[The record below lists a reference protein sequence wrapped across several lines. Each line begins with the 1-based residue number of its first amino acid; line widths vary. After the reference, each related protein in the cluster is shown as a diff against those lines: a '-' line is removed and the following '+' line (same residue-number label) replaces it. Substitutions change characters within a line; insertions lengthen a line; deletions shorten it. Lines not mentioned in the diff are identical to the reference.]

1 MTVPIIKAIAA
12 LIATATLGTGATGTA
27 TAAGLTDTRTDAAA
41 TTVTATADTS
51 SLPDHLINGTFDYPT
66 CPGGKASCD
75 VDPTT
80 GWGGFYKDFGG
91 DNKFAPIDNWD
102 RSKFGWDSDQEGMR
116 PDQQPTSHQKLQH
129 CVQLGHANN
138 NNGQKVNRYAEI
150 IAETP
155 TGAIY
160 QDIATVPGVMYRWT
174 LKHASASTSHADS
187 MAVMIGDP
195 GKETAQEATRTTV
208 NGYGDK
214 LGKVGTTITTKGPGV
229 AWETYTG
236 TYIAT
241 STVTRFTYRSL
252 QGDTKLLHTGNWIDD
267 VSFDKAY
274 KLTYDKNASDATG
287 QVPSDQY
294 GKENTTQPAK
304 TNGNGKVRL
313 ASDTTALSDHLVNG
327 DFSVNYHDQW
337 KNTDW
342 TSIDPNNGRMLV
354 QSTNWKW
361 YAINGWDKAKFAW
374 LSTQKAGSN
383 IEQKANAVELQ
394 YDAHAD
400 NMYAELCAYEAGTA
414 IYQDLKTV
422 PGTLYKVRL
431 KHASLSSAYLDKMQ
445 VMIGAPGHETPVE
458 MTRTTVNGHGDKLN
472 EKSTTIA
479 TKATNSNDRDHGD
492 QWETYEG
499 TYIIPANQTITRFT
513 FKSVDARSLNR
524 GNALDDI
531 VFDKAYRLS
540 YDKNASD
547 ASGSVPSNE
556 RGKENTVQPAKAKT
570 TGTLRLA
577 SDDDVAAY
585 AASNLP
591 EQIVNGG
598 FDYPSVP
605 SWTTLSESGSNKYNK
620 GKLFA
625 TINPGTGKYGSGCAM
640 STTGKAIPNWNRSSF
655 AWNSTQGDAHYPGM
669 SCEAGNVELNYDSV
683 HHNQFAELTADQ
695 QGTAIYQDVKVT
707 PGTMMKWSL
716 KHSSATSAYVDKMQ
730 VMIGE
735 PYKETAQ
742 EATRIASENGN
753 KVGEKMTTISTPTT
767 SDRADNKKW
776 DTYSGTYLVPDGVTT
791 VRFTFKS
798 VASAEW
804 YSGNDL
810 DDIEFSRS
818 YKLTYDANSSD
829 ASGQVPSDTTANTVK
844 QAKAKAKTTGT
855 VRAVAD
861 RTASGLTVHDLK
873 NGEIAPVQYGDF
885 KFSTVNGFSADQV
898 TDVNGFTV
906 KTNSNPFWEALH
918 TDGTNTAYFPTKN
931 GASLVL
937 HHVGQWRDSSG
948 AQRWLNARITV
959 NGQNLGFLYYETL
972 THHFNIGYGKKDK
985 KPSSRPYMDVTV
997 DFLLDDG
1004 STPHGLRGV
1013 TGFTDLDGGTSGY
1026 NEGVELVS
1034 GFDGAYVRSDAHL
1047 ARFGT
1052 NGWAGA
1058 TDENAKVADAHGMKH
1073 YVGATFTGSSFRAR
1087 WSVASGQAR
1096 GSAFQPVDSTIAY
1109 RLIYDKNAQD
1119 AAGSIPSDT
1128 AANTTRPAKSETD
1141 GKVSDLVQRTTTHAD
1156 GSVTVKTID
1165 TSTDTVSG
1173 CQVYYPAGQKIR
1185 LATLAKDDDCWDST
1199 MLTRTSAAG
1208 KKMKMLGWS
1217 ESQYH
1222 DDNAGA
1228 LSTITP
1234 TVTMPVGGKTVYAV
1248 WVSSGVTLTYNVN
1261 TPEGATPPVT
1271 PNGIT
1276 VPYNTVINDTSG
1288 WKAGSTT
1295 IIPGYRFLGW
1305 YTDPRDVIEPTDPRC
1320 EIYPNLDMCQPQTV
1334 PLYPFWGRALTA
1346 DITVYAHWER
1356 ADTQVM
1362 YDANGGKGAHAPTD
1376 GRQHS
1381 TIAMPSDV
1389 SQSFS
1394 RDGYSFAGWN
1404 TKPDGSG
1411 VSYKDGDGV
1420 PVEDKVVT
1428 LYAQWRA
1435 KIFVMPEAGGKGGP
1449 SPLTVIPAVI
1459 AGLALM
1465 VGLAGTRRR
1474 FKASRQTGRHGR

>member
-1 MTVPIIKAIAA
+1 MTIPIIKAIAA

-27 TAAGLTDTRTDAAA
+27 TATGLTDTRTDAAA

-66 CPGGKASCD
+66 CPGGKAACD

-313 ASDTTALSDHLVNG
+313 ASD
-327 DFSVNYHDQW
+327 
-337 KNTDW
+337 
-342 TSIDPNNGRMLV
+342 
-354 QSTNWKW
+354 
-361 YAINGWDKAKFAW
+361 
-374 LSTQKAGSN
+374 
-383 IEQKANAVELQ
+383 
-394 YDAHAD
+394 
-400 NMYAELCAYEAGTA
+400 
-414 IYQDLKTV
+414 
-422 PGTLYKVRL
+422 
-431 KHASLSSAYLDKMQ
+431 
-445 VMIGAPGHETPVE
+445 
-458 MTRTTVNGHGDKLN
+458 
-472 EKSTTIA
+472 
-479 TKATNSNDRDHGD
+479 
-492 QWETYEG
+492 
-499 TYIIPANQTITRFT
+499 
-513 FKSVDARSLNR
+513 
-524 GNALDDI
+524 
-531 VFDKAYRLS
+531 
-540 YDKNASD
+540 
-547 ASGSVPSNE
+547 
-556 RGKENTVQPAKAKT
+556 
-570 TGTLRLA
+570 
-577 SDDDVAAY
+577 
-585 AASNLP
+585 
-591 EQIVNGG
+591 
-598 FDYPSVP
+598 
-605 SWTTLSESGSNKYNK
+605 
-620 GKLFA
+620 
-625 TINPGTGKYGSGCAM
+625 
-640 STTGKAIPNWNRSSF
+640 
-655 AWNSTQGDAHYPGM
+655 
-669 SCEAGNVELNYDSV
+669 
-683 HHNQFAELTADQ
+683 
-695 QGTAIYQDVKVT
+695 
-707 PGTMMKWSL
+707 
-716 KHSSATSAYVDKMQ
+716 
-730 VMIGE
+730 
-735 PYKETAQ
+735 
-742 EATRIASENGN
+742 
-753 KVGEKMTTISTPTT
+753 
-767 SDRADNKKW
+767 
-776 DTYSGTYLVPDGVTT
+776 
-791 VRFTFKS
+791 
-798 VASAEW
+798 
-804 YSGNDL
+804 
-810 DDIEFSRS
+810 
-818 YKLTYDANSSD
+818 
-829 ASGQVPSDTTANTVK
+829 
-844 QAKAKAKTTGT
+844 
-855 VRAVAD
+855 

-885 KFSTVNGFSADQV
+885 KFSTTYGFTADQI

-906 KTNSNPFWEALH
+906 KTNWNPTVENQAYL
-918 TDGTNTAYFPTKN
+918 GTMYQPNKN
-931 GASLVL
+931 GANLIL

-948 AQRWLNARITV
+948 TQRWLNAKITV
-959 NGQNLGFLYYETL
+959 NGQNLGSLVYYKSKHQFLAW
-972 THHFNIGYGKKDK
+972 YGKGGRHT
-985 KPSSRPYMDVTV
+985 SSRPYMDVTV

-1004 STPHGLRGV
+1004 STPQGLRGV

-1052 NGWAGA
+1052 NGWAGT
-1058 TDENAKVADAHGMKH
+1058 TDENEKNADAHGMKH
-1073 YVGATFTGSSFRAR
+1073 YVGATFTGSSFRVR

-1096 GSAFQPVDSTIAY
+1096 GSGFQPVDSTIAY
-1109 RLIYDKNAQD
+1109 RLTYDKNAAD
-1119 AAGSIPSDT
+1119 ASGQVPS
-1128 AANTTRPAKSETD
+1128 NTTPDTTQTASSKST

-1165 TSTDTVSG
+1165 TSTDVVSG
-1173 CQVYYPAGQKIR
+1173 CQVYYPVGAKIR

-1199 MLTRTSAAG
+1199 MLTRPDVDG

-1217 ESQYH
+1217 ESRYQ

-1234 TVTMPVGGKTVYAV
+1234 TVTMPVGDKTVYAV

-1261 TPEGATPPVT
+1261 TPEGVTPPVT

-1288 WKAGSTT
+1288 WKIGSTT
-1295 IIPGYRFLGW
+1295 VLPGYRFRGW

-1320 EIYPNLDMCQPQTV
+1320 EIYPNMTMCQPQTV

-1346 DITVYAHWER
+1346 DVTVYAHWER

-1362 YDANGGKGAHAPTD
+1362 YDANGGKGSHAPTD

-1381 TIAMPSDV
+1381 TITTPSDV
-1389 SQSFS
+1389 SRSFS

-1411 VSYKDGDGV
+1411 VSYRDGDGV

-1435 KIFVMPEAGGKGGP
+1435 KIFVMPATGGDGGP

-1459 AGLALM
+1459 AGIALM

>member
-66 CPGGKASCD
+66 CPGGKAACD

-150 IAETP
+150 VAETP

-214 LGKVGTTITTKGPGV
+214 LGKVGTTITTRGPGV

-274 KLTYDKNASDATG
+274 
-287 QVPSDQY
+287 
-294 GKENTTQPAK
+294 
-304 TNGNGKVRL
+304 
-313 ASDTTALSDHLVNG
+313 
-327 DFSVNYHDQW
+327 
-337 KNTDW
+337 
-342 TSIDPNNGRMLV
+342 
-354 QSTNWKW
+354 
-361 YAINGWDKAKFAW
+361 
-374 LSTQKAGSN
+374 
-383 IEQKANAVELQ
+383 
-394 YDAHAD
+394 
-400 NMYAELCAYEAGTA
+400 
-414 IYQDLKTV
+414 
-422 PGTLYKVRL
+422 
-431 KHASLSSAYLDKMQ
+431 
-445 VMIGAPGHETPVE
+445 
-458 MTRTTVNGHGDKLN
+458 
-472 EKSTTIA
+472 
-479 TKATNSNDRDHGD
+479 
-492 QWETYEG
+492 
-499 TYIIPANQTITRFT
+499 
-513 FKSVDARSLNR
+513 
-524 GNALDDI
+524 
-531 VFDKAYRLS
+531 RLS

-570 TGTLRLA
+570 TGSVRLA
-577 SDDDVAAY
+577 
-585 AASNLP
+585 
-591 EQIVNGG
+591 
-598 FDYPSVP
+598 
-605 SWTTLSESGSNKYNK
+605 
-620 GKLFA
+620 
-625 TINPGTGKYGSGCAM
+625 
-640 STTGKAIPNWNRSSF
+640 
-655 AWNSTQGDAHYPGM
+655 
-669 SCEAGNVELNYDSV
+669 
-683 HHNQFAELTADQ
+683 AD
-695 QGTAIYQDVKVT
+695 K
-707 PGTMMKWSL
+707 
-716 KHSSATSAYVDKMQ
+716 
-730 VMIGE
+730 
-735 PYKETAQ
+735 
-742 EATRIASENGN
+742 
-753 KVGEKMTTISTPTT
+753 
-767 SDRADNKKW
+767 
-776 DTYSGTYLVPDGVTT
+776 
-791 VRFTFKS
+791 
-798 VASAEW
+798 
-804 YSGNDL
+804 
-810 DDIEFSRS
+810 
-818 YKLTYDANSSD
+818 
-829 ASGQVPSDTTANTVK
+829 
-844 QAKAKAKTTGT
+844 
-855 VRAVAD
+855 
-861 RTASGLTVHDLK
+861 TASGLPVHDLK
-873 NGEIAPVQYGDF
+873 KGDIAPAQYGDF
-885 KFSTVNGFSADQV
+885 KFSTVNAFSADQV
-898 TDVNGFTV
+898 TNVNGFTV

-918 TDGTNTAYFPTKN
+918 TDGTGTAYFPTKN

-948 AQRWLNARITV
+948 TQRWLNAKITV
-959 NGQNLGFLYYETL
+959 NGQNLGSLVYYESQHKFL
-972 THHFNIGYGKKDK
+972 ASYGKWDRHT
-985 KPSSRPYMDVTV
+985 SSRPYMDVTV

-1004 STPHGLRGV
+1004 STPQGLRGV

-1047 ARFGT
+1047 TRFGT

-1058 TDENAKVADAHGMKH
+1058 TDENENNADAHGMKH
-1073 YVGATFTGSSFRAR
+1073 YVGATFTGSSFRAC

-1096 GSAFQPVDSTIAY
+1096 GSGFQPVDSTIAY
-1109 RLIYDKNAQD
+1109 RLTYNKNAQD
-1119 AAGSIPSDT
+1119 ATGSIPSDT
-1128 AANTTRPAKSETD
+1128 AANTTQPAKSETD
-1141 GKVSDLVQRTTTHAD
+1141 GKVSDLVQRTTTHED
-1156 GSVTVKTID
+1156 GSVTVKTVD
-1165 TSTDTVSG
+1165 TSTDVVSG
-1173 CQVYYPAGQKIR
+1173 CQVYYPVGAKIR

-1199 MLTRTSAAG
+1199 MLTRPDVDG

-1217 ESQYH
+1217 ESRYQ

-1261 TPEGATPPVT
+1261 TPEGVTPPVT

-1288 WKAGSTT
+1288 WKIGSTT
-1295 IIPGYRFLGW
+1295 VLPGYRFRGW

-1320 EIYPNLDMCQPQTV
+1320 EIYPNMTMCQPQTV

-1346 DITVYAHWER
+1346 DVTVYAHWER

-1362 YDANGGKGAHAPTD
+1362 YDANGGKGSHAPTD

-1381 TIAMPSDV
+1381 TITTPSDV

-1435 KIFVMPEAGGKGGP
+1435 KIFAMPETGSKGGP

>member
-129 CVQLGHANN
+129 CVQLGHAIN

-214 LGKVGTTITTKGPGV
+214 LGKVGTTITTKGPGA

-267 VSFDKAY
+267 VSFDKA
-274 KLTYDKNASDATG
+274 
-287 QVPSDQY
+287 
-294 GKENTTQPAK
+294 
-304 TNGNGKVRL
+304 
-313 ASDTTALSDHLVNG
+313 
-327 DFSVNYHDQW
+327 
-337 KNTDW
+337 
-342 TSIDPNNGRMLV
+342 
-354 QSTNWKW
+354 
-361 YAINGWDKAKFAW
+361 
-374 LSTQKAGSN
+374 
-383 IEQKANAVELQ
+383 
-394 YDAHAD
+394 
-400 NMYAELCAYEAGTA
+400 
-414 IYQDLKTV
+414 
-422 PGTLYKVRL
+422 
-431 KHASLSSAYLDKMQ
+431 
-445 VMIGAPGHETPVE
+445 
-458 MTRTTVNGHGDKLN
+458 
-472 EKSTTIA
+472 
-479 TKATNSNDRDHGD
+479 
-492 QWETYEG
+492 
-499 TYIIPANQTITRFT
+499 
-513 FKSVDARSLNR
+513 
-524 GNALDDI
+524 
-531 VFDKAYRLS
+531 
-540 YDKNASD
+540 
-547 ASGSVPSNE
+547 
-556 RGKENTVQPAKAKT
+556 
-570 TGTLRLA
+570 
-577 SDDDVAAY
+577 
-585 AASNLP
+585 
-591 EQIVNGG
+591 
-598 FDYPSVP
+598 
-605 SWTTLSESGSNKYNK
+605 
-620 GKLFA
+620 
-625 TINPGTGKYGSGCAM
+625 
-640 STTGKAIPNWNRSSF
+640 
-655 AWNSTQGDAHYPGM
+655 
-669 SCEAGNVELNYDSV
+669 
-683 HHNQFAELTADQ
+683 
-695 QGTAIYQDVKVT
+695 
-707 PGTMMKWSL
+707 
-716 KHSSATSAYVDKMQ
+716 
-730 VMIGE
+730 
-735 PYKETAQ
+735 
-742 EATRIASENGN
+742 
-753 KVGEKMTTISTPTT
+753 
-767 SDRADNKKW
+767 
-776 DTYSGTYLVPDGVTT
+776 
-791 VRFTFKS
+791 
-798 VASAEW
+798 
-804 YSGNDL
+804 
-810 DDIEFSRS
+810 

-898 TDVNGFTV
+898 TDVKGFTV
-906 KTNSNPFWEALH
+906 KTNSN
-918 TDGTNTAYFPTKN
+918 TTYFPTKK

-937 HHVGQWRDSSG
+937 HHVGQWRESSG

-959 NGQNLGFLYYETL
+959 NGQKLGFLCYETL
-972 THHFNIGYGKKDK
+972 THHFDIGYGKKDK

-1004 STPHGLRGV
+1004 HTPQGLRGV

-1052 NGWAGA
+1052 NGWAGT
-1058 TDENAKVADAHGMKH
+1058 TDENAKVADEHGMKH

-1096 GSAFQPVDSTIAY
+1096 ASAFQPVDSTIAY
-1109 RLIYDKNAQD
+1109 RLTYDKNAQD
-1119 AAGSIPSDT
+1119 AAGSIPSDK
-1128 AANTTRPAKSETD
+1128 AANTTRPANSETD

-1199 MLTRTSAAG
+1199 MLTRPDVDG

-1217 ESQYH
+1217 EYRYR

-1248 WVSSGVTLTYNVN
+1248 WVSSDVTLTYNVN
-1261 TPEGATPPVT
+1261 TPEGVTPPVT

-1295 IIPGYRFLGW
+1295 VLPGYRFLGW

-1320 EIYPNLDMCQPQTV
+1320 EIYPNLDMCQPHTV
-1334 PLYPFWGRALTA
+1334 PLYSSWGRALTA

-1362 YDANGGKGAHAPTD
+1362 YDANGGKGSHAPTD

-1381 TIAMPSDV
+1381 TITTPSDV

>member
-1 MTVPIIKAIAA
+1 MTIPIIKAIAA

-294 GKENTTQPAK
+294 GKENTVQPAEARATGTVKTVADDDSSKSLTVNPGFDVPDYSKLNDGGLHWMYVSPAEGKAWSYYDYINPTQPKHQVAGLSQATFGWQELTGGDHK
-304 TNGNGKVRL
+304 TTSFELHREKDGNVCADVHGSRTIGQTI
-313 ASDTTALSDHLVNG
+313 DTQAGVAYTV
-327 DFSVNYHDQW
+327 
-337 KNTDW
+337 
-342 TSIDPNNGRMLV
+342 SIRHSGR
-354 QSTNWKW
+354 SKGN
-361 YAINGWDKAKFAW
+361 
-374 LSTQKAGSN
+374 AGS
-383 IEQKANAVELQ
+383 V
-394 YDAHAD
+394 
-400 NMYAELCAYEAGTA
+400 
-414 IYQDLKTV
+414 
-422 PGTLYKVRL
+422 
-431 KHASLSSAYLDKMQ
+431 Q
-445 VMIGAPGHETPVE
+445 VLVGP
-458 MTRTTVNGHGDKLN
+458 
-472 EKSTTIA
+472 
-479 TKATNSNDRDHGD
+479 DRDHLRPLEMSRMNVSRTGVKYGD
-492 QWETYEG
+492 RIGKVGTVITTHSDSVDSTEGDHPAWDHADDWEMYSG
-499 TYIIPANQTITRFT
+499 TYVATGGKTVFAYRG
-513 FKSVDARSLNR
+513 VDKN
-524 GNALDDI
+524 GNAVSVNDSGADSVIDDLS
-531 VFDKAYRLS
+531 FKLAYRLS
-540 YDKNASD
+540 
-547 ASGSVPSNE
+547 
-556 RGKENTVQPAKAKT
+556 
-570 TGTLRLA
+570 
-577 SDDDVAAY
+577 
-585 AASNLP
+585 
-591 EQIVNGG
+591 
-598 FDYPSVP
+598 
-605 SWTTLSESGSNKYNK
+605 
-620 GKLFA
+620 
-625 TINPGTGKYGSGCAM
+625 
-640 STTGKAIPNWNRSSF
+640 
-655 AWNSTQGDAHYPGM
+655 
-669 SCEAGNVELNYDSV
+669 
-683 HHNQFAELTADQ
+683 
-695 QGTAIYQDVKVT
+695 
-707 PGTMMKWSL
+707 
-716 KHSSATSAYVDKMQ
+716 
-730 VMIGE
+730 
-735 PYKETAQ
+735 
-742 EATRIASENGN
+742 
-753 KVGEKMTTISTPTT
+753 
-767 SDRADNKKW
+767 
-776 DTYSGTYLVPDGVTT
+776 
-791 VRFTFKS
+791 
-798 VASAEW
+798 
-804 YSGNDL
+804 
-810 DDIEFSRS
+810 
-818 YKLTYDANSSD
+818 
-829 ASGQVPSDTTANTVK
+829 
-844 QAKAKAKTTGT
+844 
-855 VRAVAD
+855 
-861 RTASGLTVHDLK
+861 
-873 NGEIAPVQYGDF
+873 
-885 KFSTVNGFSADQV
+885 
-898 TDVNGFTV
+898 
-906 KTNSNPFWEALH
+906 
-918 TDGTNTAYFPTKN
+918 
-931 GASLVL
+931 
-937 HHVGQWRDSSG
+937 
-948 AQRWLNARITV
+948 
-959 NGQNLGFLYYETL
+959 
-972 THHFNIGYGKKDK
+972 
-985 KPSSRPYMDVTV
+985 
-997 DFLLDDG
+997 
-1004 STPHGLRGV
+1004 
-1013 TGFTDLDGGTSGY
+1013 
-1026 NEGVELVS
+1026 
-1034 GFDGAYVRSDAHL
+1034 
-1047 ARFGT
+1047 
-1052 NGWAGA
+1052 
-1058 TDENAKVADAHGMKH
+1058 
-1073 YVGATFTGSSFRAR
+1073 
-1087 WSVASGQAR
+1087 
-1096 GSAFQPVDSTIAY
+1096 
-1109 RLIYDKNAQD
+1109 YDKNAQD

-1141 GKVSDLVQRTTTHAD
+1141 GKVSDLVQRTTAHED

-1165 TSTDTVSG
+1165 TSTDVVSG
-1173 CQVYYPAGQKIR
+1173 CQVYYPAGQKIT

-1199 MLTRTSAAG
+1199 MLTRPDVDG

-1217 ESQYH
+1217 EYRYQ

-1248 WVSSGVTLTYNVN
+1248 WVSSGVTLTYDVN

-1288 WKAGSTT
+1288 WKTGSTT

-1320 EIYPNLDMCQPQTV
+1320 EIYPTLTICQPQTV
-1334 PLYPFWGRALTA
+1334 PLYPSWDKALTA

-1356 ADTQVM
+1356 ADTQIM
-1362 YDANGGKGAHAPTD
+1362 YDANGGKGSHAPTD
-1376 GRQHS
+1376 GHQHS
-1381 TIAMPSDV
+1381 TITTPSDV
-1389 SQSFS
+1389 SRSFS

-1420 PVEDKVVT
+1420 PVEDKAVT

-1435 KIFVMPEAGGKGGP
+1435 KIFVMPAAGGKGGP

>member
-1 MTVPIIKAIAA
+1 MTIPIIKAIAA

-214 LGKVGTTITTKGPGV
+214 LGKVGTTITTKGPGA

-274 KLTYDKNASDATG
+274 KLTYD
-287 QVPSDQY
+287 
-294 GKENTTQPAK
+294 
-304 TNGNGKVRL
+304 
-313 ASDTTALSDHLVNG
+313 
-327 DFSVNYHDQW
+327 
-337 KNTDW
+337 
-342 TSIDPNNGRMLV
+342 
-354 QSTNWKW
+354 
-361 YAINGWDKAKFAW
+361 
-374 LSTQKAGSN
+374 
-383 IEQKANAVELQ
+383 
-394 YDAHAD
+394 
-400 NMYAELCAYEAGTA
+400 
-414 IYQDLKTV
+414 
-422 PGTLYKVRL
+422 
-431 KHASLSSAYLDKMQ
+431 
-445 VMIGAPGHETPVE
+445 
-458 MTRTTVNGHGDKLN
+458 
-472 EKSTTIA
+472 
-479 TKATNSNDRDHGD
+479 
-492 QWETYEG
+492 
-499 TYIIPANQTITRFT
+499 
-513 FKSVDARSLNR
+513 
-524 GNALDDI
+524 
-531 VFDKAYRLS
+531 
-540 YDKNASD
+540 
-547 ASGSVPSNE
+547 
-556 RGKENTVQPAKAKT
+556 
-570 TGTLRLA
+570 
-577 SDDDVAAY
+577 
-585 AASNLP
+585 
-591 EQIVNGG
+591 
-598 FDYPSVP
+598 
-605 SWTTLSESGSNKYNK
+605 
-620 GKLFA
+620 
-625 TINPGTGKYGSGCAM
+625 
-640 STTGKAIPNWNRSSF
+640 
-655 AWNSTQGDAHYPGM
+655 
-669 SCEAGNVELNYDSV
+669 
-683 HHNQFAELTADQ
+683 
-695 QGTAIYQDVKVT
+695 
-707 PGTMMKWSL
+707 
-716 KHSSATSAYVDKMQ
+716 
-730 VMIGE
+730 
-735 PYKETAQ
+735 
-742 EATRIASENGN
+742 
-753 KVGEKMTTISTPTT
+753 
-767 SDRADNKKW
+767 
-776 DTYSGTYLVPDGVTT
+776 
-791 VRFTFKS
+791 
-798 VASAEW
+798 
-804 YSGNDL
+804 
-810 DDIEFSRS
+810 
-818 YKLTYDANSSD
+818 ANSSD

-844 QAKAKAKTTGT
+844 QAKAKTTGT

-898 TDVNGFTV
+898 TDVKGFTV
-906 KTNSNPFWEALH
+906 KTNSN
-918 TDGTNTAYFPTKN
+918 TTYFPTKK

-959 NGQNLGFLYYETL
+959 NGQKLGFLYYETL

-1004 STPHGLRGV
+1004 HTPQGLRGV

-1052 NGWAGA
+1052 NGWAGT
-1058 TDENAKVADAHGMKH
+1058 TDENAKVADEHGMKH

-1096 GSAFQPVDSTIAY
+1096 ASAFQPVDSTIAY
-1109 RLIYDKNAQD
+1109 RLTYDKNAQD
-1119 AAGSIPSDT
+1119 AAGSIPSDK

-1199 MLTRTSAAG
+1199 MLTRPDVDG

-1217 ESQYH
+1217 ESRYQ

-1248 WVSSGVTLTYNVN
+1248 WVSSDVTLTYNVN
-1261 TPEGATPPVT
+1261 TPEGVTPPVT

-1381 TIAMPSDV
+1381 TITTPSDV

>member
-1 MTVPIIKAIAA
+1 MTIPIIKAIAA

-214 LGKVGTTITTKGPGV
+214 LGKVGTTITTKGPGA

-274 KLTYDKNASDATG
+274 KLTYD
-287 QVPSDQY
+287 
-294 GKENTTQPAK
+294 
-304 TNGNGKVRL
+304 
-313 ASDTTALSDHLVNG
+313 
-327 DFSVNYHDQW
+327 
-337 KNTDW
+337 
-342 TSIDPNNGRMLV
+342 
-354 QSTNWKW
+354 
-361 YAINGWDKAKFAW
+361 
-374 LSTQKAGSN
+374 
-383 IEQKANAVELQ
+383 
-394 YDAHAD
+394 
-400 NMYAELCAYEAGTA
+400 
-414 IYQDLKTV
+414 
-422 PGTLYKVRL
+422 
-431 KHASLSSAYLDKMQ
+431 
-445 VMIGAPGHETPVE
+445 
-458 MTRTTVNGHGDKLN
+458 
-472 EKSTTIA
+472 
-479 TKATNSNDRDHGD
+479 
-492 QWETYEG
+492 
-499 TYIIPANQTITRFT
+499 
-513 FKSVDARSLNR
+513 
-524 GNALDDI
+524 
-531 VFDKAYRLS
+531 
-540 YDKNASD
+540 
-547 ASGSVPSNE
+547 
-556 RGKENTVQPAKAKT
+556 
-570 TGTLRLA
+570 
-577 SDDDVAAY
+577 
-585 AASNLP
+585 
-591 EQIVNGG
+591 
-598 FDYPSVP
+598 
-605 SWTTLSESGSNKYNK
+605 
-620 GKLFA
+620 
-625 TINPGTGKYGSGCAM
+625 
-640 STTGKAIPNWNRSSF
+640 
-655 AWNSTQGDAHYPGM
+655 
-669 SCEAGNVELNYDSV
+669 
-683 HHNQFAELTADQ
+683 
-695 QGTAIYQDVKVT
+695 
-707 PGTMMKWSL
+707 
-716 KHSSATSAYVDKMQ
+716 
-730 VMIGE
+730 
-735 PYKETAQ
+735 
-742 EATRIASENGN
+742 
-753 KVGEKMTTISTPTT
+753 
-767 SDRADNKKW
+767 
-776 DTYSGTYLVPDGVTT
+776 
-791 VRFTFKS
+791 
-798 VASAEW
+798 
-804 YSGNDL
+804 
-810 DDIEFSRS
+810 
-818 YKLTYDANSSD
+818 ANSSD
-829 ASGQVPSDTTANTVK
+829 ASGQVSSDTTANTVK
-844 QAKAKAKTTGT
+844 QAKAKTTGT

-898 TDVNGFTV
+898 TDVKGFTV
-906 KTNSNPFWEALH
+906 KTNSN
-918 TDGTNTAYFPTKN
+918 TTYFPTKK

-959 NGQNLGFLYYETL
+959 NGQKLGFLYYETL

-1004 STPHGLRGV
+1004 HTPQGLRGV

-1052 NGWAGA
+1052 NGWAGT
-1058 TDENAKVADAHGMKH
+1058 TDENAKVADEHGMKH

-1096 GSAFQPVDSTIAY
+1096 ASAFQPVDSTIAY
-1109 RLIYDKNAQD
+1109 RLTYDKNAQD
-1119 AAGSIPSDT
+1119 AAGSIPSDK

-1156 GSVTVKTID
+1156 DSVTVKTID

-1199 MLTRTSAAG
+1199 MLTRPDVDG

-1217 ESQYH
+1217 ESRYQ

-1248 WVSSGVTLTYNVN
+1248 WVSSDVTLTYNVN
-1261 TPEGATPPVT
+1261 TPEGVTPPVT

-1381 TIAMPSDV
+1381 TITTPSDV

>member
-1 MTVPIIKAIAA
+1 MTIPIIKAIAA

-214 LGKVGTTITTKGPGV
+214 LGKVGTTITTKGPGA

-313 ASDTTALSDHLVNG
+313 ASDTTALLDHLVNG

-374 LSTQKAGSN
+374 SSTQKAGSN

-547 ASGSVPSNE
+547 ASGSVPSNQRGKE
-556 RGKENTVQPAKAKT
+556 NTVQPAEARGTGTVKTVADGDSSKSLTVNPGFDVPDYSKLDDGGLHWMYVSPAEGKAWSYYDYINPAQPRHQVAGLSQATFGWQELTGGDYKTTSFELHREKDGNVCADVHGSRTIGQTIDTQAGVAYTVSIRHSGRSKGNAGSVQVLVGPDKDHLRPLEMSRMNVSRTGAKYGDRIGKVGTVITTHSDSVDSTEGDHPAWDHADDWETYSGTYVATGSKTVFAYRGVDKNGNAVSGNDSVVDSVIDDLSFKLAYRLSYDKNAGDATGGVPSSQYGKENTVQPAKAKT
-570 TGTLRLA
+570 TGSVRLA
-577 SDDDVAAY
+577 
-585 AASNLP
+585 
-591 EQIVNGG
+591 
-598 FDYPSVP
+598 
-605 SWTTLSESGSNKYNK
+605 
-620 GKLFA
+620 
-625 TINPGTGKYGSGCAM
+625 
-640 STTGKAIPNWNRSSF
+640 
-655 AWNSTQGDAHYPGM
+655 
-669 SCEAGNVELNYDSV
+669 
-683 HHNQFAELTADQ
+683 AD
-695 QGTAIYQDVKVT
+695 K
-707 PGTMMKWSL
+707 
-716 KHSSATSAYVDKMQ
+716 
-730 VMIGE
+730 
-735 PYKETAQ
+735 
-742 EATRIASENGN
+742 
-753 KVGEKMTTISTPTT
+753 
-767 SDRADNKKW
+767 
-776 DTYSGTYLVPDGVTT
+776 
-791 VRFTFKS
+791 
-798 VASAEW
+798 
-804 YSGNDL
+804 
-810 DDIEFSRS
+810 
-818 YKLTYDANSSD
+818 
-829 ASGQVPSDTTANTVK
+829 
-844 QAKAKAKTTGT
+844 
-855 VRAVAD
+855 
-861 RTASGLTVHDLK
+861 TASGLTVHDLK

-898 TDVNGFTV
+898 TDVKGFTV
-906 KTNSNPFWEALH
+906 KTNSN
-918 TDGTNTAYFPTKN
+918 TTYFPTKK

-972 THHFNIGYGKKDK
+972 THHFNIGYGKWDK

-1004 STPHGLRGV
+1004 STPQGLRGV

-1058 TDENAKVADAHGMKH
+1058 TDENAKVADEHGMKH

-1109 RLIYDKNAQD
+1109 RLTYDKNAQD

-1165 TSTDTVSG
+1165 TSTDVVSG
-1173 CQVYYPAGQKIR
+1173 CQVYYPAGQKIT

-1199 MLTRTSAAG
+1199 MLTRPDVDG

-1217 ESQYH
+1217 ESRYQ

-1248 WVSSGVTLTYNVN
+1248 WVSSDVTLTYNVN
-1261 TPEGATPPVT
+1261 TPEGVTPPVT

-1435 KIFVMPEAGGKGGP
+1435 KIFVMPEAGGEGGP

-1465 VGLAGTRRR
+1465 VGLVGTRRR

>member
-1 MTVPIIKAIAA
+1 MTIPIIKAIAA

-214 LGKVGTTITTKGPGV
+214 LGKVGTTITTRGPGV

-342 TSIDPNNGRMLV
+342 TSIDPNNGRTLIP
-354 QSTNWKW
+354 WKW

-445 VMIGAPGHETPVE
+445 VMIGAPGHEMPVE

-479 TKATNSNDRDHGD
+479 TKATNSNNRDHSG

-499 TYIIPANQTITRFT
+499 TYIIPANQTVTRFT
-513 FKSVDARSLNR
+513 FKSVDARSLNN

-605 SWTTLSESGSNKYNK
+605 SWTILSESGSNKYNK

-625 TINPGTGKYGSGCAM
+625 TINPGTDKYGSGCAM
-640 STTGKAIPNWNRSSF
+640 STTGRAIPNWNRSNF
-655 AWNSTQGDAHYPGM
+655 AWNSTQGDTHHSGGM

-742 EATRIASENGN
+742 EATRITSENGN

-776 DTYSGTYLVPDGVTT
+776 DTYSGTYLVPDKVTT

-798 VASAEW
+798 IASAEW

-810 DDIEFSRS
+810 DDIKFSRS
-818 YKLTYDANSSD
+818 YQLS
-829 ASGQVPSDTTANTVK
+829 
-844 QAKAKAKTTGT
+844 
-855 VRAVAD
+855 
-861 RTASGLTVHDLK
+861 
-873 NGEIAPVQYGDF
+873 
-885 KFSTVNGFSADQV
+885 
-898 TDVNGFTV
+898 
-906 KTNSNPFWEALH
+906 
-918 TDGTNTAYFPTKN
+918 
-931 GASLVL
+931 
-937 HHVGQWRDSSG
+937 
-948 AQRWLNARITV
+948 
-959 NGQNLGFLYYETL
+959 
-972 THHFNIGYGKKDK
+972 
-985 KPSSRPYMDVTV
+985 
-997 DFLLDDG
+997 
-1004 STPHGLRGV
+1004 
-1013 TGFTDLDGGTSGY
+1013 
-1026 NEGVELVS
+1026 
-1034 GFDGAYVRSDAHL
+1034 
-1047 ARFGT
+1047 
-1052 NGWAGA
+1052 
-1058 TDENAKVADAHGMKH
+1058 
-1073 YVGATFTGSSFRAR
+1073 
-1087 WSVASGQAR
+1087 
-1096 GSAFQPVDSTIAY
+1096 
-1109 RLIYDKNAQD
+1109 YDKNAQD

-1141 GKVSDLVQRTTTHAD
+1141 GKVSDLVQRTTTHED

-1173 CQVYYPAGQKIR
+1173 CQIYYPAGQKIR

-1199 MLTRTSAAG
+1199 MLTRPDVDG

-1217 ESQYH
+1217 EYRYQ

-1248 WVSSGVTLTYNVN
+1248 WVSSSVTLTYNVN
-1261 TPEGATPPVT
+1261 TPEGVTPPVT

-1288 WKAGSTT
+1288 WKIGSTT
-1295 IIPGYRFLGW
+1295 IIPGYRFRGW

-1320 EIYPNLDMCQPQTV
+1320 EIYPNMTMCKPQTV

-1381 TIAMPSDV
+1381 TITTPSDV

>member
-1 MTVPIIKAIAA
+1 MTIPIIKAIAA

-27 TAAGLTDTRTDAAA
+27 TAGGLTDTRTDAAA

-66 CPGGKASCD
+66 CPGGKAACD

-214 LGKVGTTITTKGPGV
+214 LGKVGTTITTKGPGG

-274 KLTYDKNASDATG
+274 
-287 QVPSDQY
+287 
-294 GKENTTQPAK
+294 
-304 TNGNGKVRL
+304 
-313 ASDTTALSDHLVNG
+313 
-327 DFSVNYHDQW
+327 
-337 KNTDW
+337 
-342 TSIDPNNGRMLV
+342 
-354 QSTNWKW
+354 
-361 YAINGWDKAKFAW
+361 
-374 LSTQKAGSN
+374 
-383 IEQKANAVELQ
+383 
-394 YDAHAD
+394 
-400 NMYAELCAYEAGTA
+400 
-414 IYQDLKTV
+414 
-422 PGTLYKVRL
+422 
-431 KHASLSSAYLDKMQ
+431 
-445 VMIGAPGHETPVE
+445 
-458 MTRTTVNGHGDKLN
+458 
-472 EKSTTIA
+472 
-479 TKATNSNDRDHGD
+479 
-492 QWETYEG
+492 
-499 TYIIPANQTITRFT
+499 
-513 FKSVDARSLNR
+513 
-524 GNALDDI
+524 
-531 VFDKAYRLS
+531 RLS

-570 TGTLRLA
+570 TGSVRLA
-577 SDDDVAAY
+577 
-585 AASNLP
+585 
-591 EQIVNGG
+591 
-598 FDYPSVP
+598 
-605 SWTTLSESGSNKYNK
+605 
-620 GKLFA
+620 
-625 TINPGTGKYGSGCAM
+625 
-640 STTGKAIPNWNRSSF
+640 
-655 AWNSTQGDAHYPGM
+655 
-669 SCEAGNVELNYDSV
+669 
-683 HHNQFAELTADQ
+683 AD
-695 QGTAIYQDVKVT
+695 K
-707 PGTMMKWSL
+707 
-716 KHSSATSAYVDKMQ
+716 
-730 VMIGE
+730 
-735 PYKETAQ
+735 
-742 EATRIASENGN
+742 
-753 KVGEKMTTISTPTT
+753 
-767 SDRADNKKW
+767 
-776 DTYSGTYLVPDGVTT
+776 
-791 VRFTFKS
+791 
-798 VASAEW
+798 
-804 YSGNDL
+804 
-810 DDIEFSRS
+810 
-818 YKLTYDANSSD
+818 
-829 ASGQVPSDTTANTVK
+829 
-844 QAKAKAKTTGT
+844 
-855 VRAVAD
+855 
-861 RTASGLTVHDLK
+861 TASGLPVHDLK
-873 NGEIAPVQYGDF
+873 KGDIAPAQYGDF
-885 KFSTVNGFSADQV
+885 KFSTVNAFSADQV
-898 TDVNGFTV
+898 TNVNGFTV
-906 KTNSNPFWEALH
+906 KTNSNPFREALH
-918 TDGTNTAYFPTKN
+918 TDGTGTAYFPTKN

-948 AQRWLNARITV
+948 TQRWLNARITV
-959 NGQNLGFLYYETL
+959 NGQNLGFLYYEAP
-972 THHFNIGYGKKDK
+972 THHFNIGYGKWDK

-1004 STPHGLRGV
+1004 STPQGLRGV

-1047 ARFGT
+1047 TRFGT
-1052 NGWAGA
+1052 NGWAGT
-1058 TDENAKVADAHGMKH
+1058 TDENAKVADEHGMKH
-1073 YVGATFTGSSFRAR
+1073 YVGATFTGSSFHVR

-1096 GSAFQPVDSTIAY
+1096 ATSFQPVDSTSAY
-1109 RLIYDKNAQD
+1109 RLTYNKNAQD
-1119 AAGSIPSDT
+1119 ATGSIPSDT
-1128 AANTTRPAKSETD
+1128 AANTTQPAKSETD

-1165 TSTDTVSG
+1165 TSTDVVSG
-1173 CQVYYPAGQKIR
+1173 CQVYYPVGAKIR

-1199 MLTRTSAAG
+1199 MLTRPDVDG
-1208 KKMKMLGWS
+1208 RKMKMLGWS
-1217 ESQYH
+1217 ESRYR

-1261 TPEGATPPVT
+1261 TPEGVTPPVT

-1288 WKAGSTT
+1288 WKIGSTT
-1295 IIPGYRFLGW
+1295 VLPGYRFRGW

-1320 EIYPNLDMCQPQTV
+1320 EIYPNMTMCQPQTV

-1346 DITVYAHWER
+1346 DVTVYAHWER

-1362 YDANGGKGAHAPTD
+1362 YDANGGKGSHAPTD

-1381 TIAMPSDV
+1381 TIATPSDV

-1420 PVEDKVVT
+1420 PVEDKAVT

-1435 KIFVMPEAGGKGGP
+1435 KIFVMPAAGGKGGP

-1474 FKASRQTGRHGR
+1474 FKASRQTGRHGH

>member
-1 MTVPIIKAIAA
+1 MTIPIIKAIAA

-214 LGKVGTTITTKGPGV
+214 LGKVGTTITTKGPGA

-274 KLTYDKNASDATG
+274 KLTYD
-287 QVPSDQY
+287 
-294 GKENTTQPAK
+294 
-304 TNGNGKVRL
+304 
-313 ASDTTALSDHLVNG
+313 
-327 DFSVNYHDQW
+327 
-337 KNTDW
+337 
-342 TSIDPNNGRMLV
+342 
-354 QSTNWKW
+354 
-361 YAINGWDKAKFAW
+361 
-374 LSTQKAGSN
+374 
-383 IEQKANAVELQ
+383 
-394 YDAHAD
+394 
-400 NMYAELCAYEAGTA
+400 
-414 IYQDLKTV
+414 
-422 PGTLYKVRL
+422 
-431 KHASLSSAYLDKMQ
+431 
-445 VMIGAPGHETPVE
+445 
-458 MTRTTVNGHGDKLN
+458 
-472 EKSTTIA
+472 
-479 TKATNSNDRDHGD
+479 
-492 QWETYEG
+492 
-499 TYIIPANQTITRFT
+499 
-513 FKSVDARSLNR
+513 
-524 GNALDDI
+524 
-531 VFDKAYRLS
+531 
-540 YDKNASD
+540 
-547 ASGSVPSNE
+547 
-556 RGKENTVQPAKAKT
+556 
-570 TGTLRLA
+570 
-577 SDDDVAAY
+577 
-585 AASNLP
+585 
-591 EQIVNGG
+591 
-598 FDYPSVP
+598 
-605 SWTTLSESGSNKYNK
+605 
-620 GKLFA
+620 
-625 TINPGTGKYGSGCAM
+625 
-640 STTGKAIPNWNRSSF
+640 
-655 AWNSTQGDAHYPGM
+655 
-669 SCEAGNVELNYDSV
+669 
-683 HHNQFAELTADQ
+683 
-695 QGTAIYQDVKVT
+695 
-707 PGTMMKWSL
+707 
-716 KHSSATSAYVDKMQ
+716 
-730 VMIGE
+730 
-735 PYKETAQ
+735 
-742 EATRIASENGN
+742 
-753 KVGEKMTTISTPTT
+753 
-767 SDRADNKKW
+767 
-776 DTYSGTYLVPDGVTT
+776 
-791 VRFTFKS
+791 
-798 VASAEW
+798 
-804 YSGNDL
+804 
-810 DDIEFSRS
+810 
-818 YKLTYDANSSD
+818 ANSSD

-844 QAKAKAKTTGT
+844 QAKAKTTGT

-898 TDVNGFTV
+898 TDVKGFTV
-906 KTNSNPFWEALH
+906 KTNSN
-918 TDGTNTAYFPTKN
+918 TTYFPTKK

-959 NGQNLGFLYYETL
+959 NGQKLGFLYYETL

-1004 STPHGLRGV
+1004 HTPQGLRGV

-1034 GFDGAYVRSDAHL
+1034 GFDGAYVRSDAYL

-1052 NGWAGA
+1052 NGWAGT
-1058 TDENAKVADAHGMKH
+1058 TDENAKVADEHGMKH

-1096 GSAFQPVDSTIAY
+1096 ASAFQPVDSTIAY
-1109 RLIYDKNAQD
+1109 RLTYDKNAQD
-1119 AAGSIPSDT
+1119 AAGSIPSDK

-1199 MLTRTSAAG
+1199 MLTRPDVDG

-1217 ESQYH
+1217 ESRYQ

-1248 WVSSGVTLTYNVN
+1248 WVSSDVTLTYNVN
-1261 TPEGATPPVT
+1261 TPEGVTPPVT

-1381 TIAMPSDV
+1381 TITTPSDV

>member
-1 MTVPIIKAIAA
+1 MTIPIIKAIAA

-214 LGKVGTTITTKGPGV
+214 LGKVGTTITTKGPGA

-274 KLTYDKNASDATG
+274 KLTYD
-287 QVPSDQY
+287 
-294 GKENTTQPAK
+294 
-304 TNGNGKVRL
+304 
-313 ASDTTALSDHLVNG
+313 
-327 DFSVNYHDQW
+327 
-337 KNTDW
+337 
-342 TSIDPNNGRMLV
+342 
-354 QSTNWKW
+354 
-361 YAINGWDKAKFAW
+361 
-374 LSTQKAGSN
+374 
-383 IEQKANAVELQ
+383 
-394 YDAHAD
+394 
-400 NMYAELCAYEAGTA
+400 
-414 IYQDLKTV
+414 
-422 PGTLYKVRL
+422 
-431 KHASLSSAYLDKMQ
+431 
-445 VMIGAPGHETPVE
+445 
-458 MTRTTVNGHGDKLN
+458 
-472 EKSTTIA
+472 
-479 TKATNSNDRDHGD
+479 
-492 QWETYEG
+492 
-499 TYIIPANQTITRFT
+499 
-513 FKSVDARSLNR
+513 
-524 GNALDDI
+524 
-531 VFDKAYRLS
+531 
-540 YDKNASD
+540 
-547 ASGSVPSNE
+547 
-556 RGKENTVQPAKAKT
+556 
-570 TGTLRLA
+570 
-577 SDDDVAAY
+577 
-585 AASNLP
+585 
-591 EQIVNGG
+591 
-598 FDYPSVP
+598 
-605 SWTTLSESGSNKYNK
+605 
-620 GKLFA
+620 
-625 TINPGTGKYGSGCAM
+625 
-640 STTGKAIPNWNRSSF
+640 
-655 AWNSTQGDAHYPGM
+655 
-669 SCEAGNVELNYDSV
+669 
-683 HHNQFAELTADQ
+683 
-695 QGTAIYQDVKVT
+695 
-707 PGTMMKWSL
+707 
-716 KHSSATSAYVDKMQ
+716 
-730 VMIGE
+730 
-735 PYKETAQ
+735 
-742 EATRIASENGN
+742 
-753 KVGEKMTTISTPTT
+753 
-767 SDRADNKKW
+767 
-776 DTYSGTYLVPDGVTT
+776 
-791 VRFTFKS
+791 
-798 VASAEW
+798 
-804 YSGNDL
+804 
-810 DDIEFSRS
+810 
-818 YKLTYDANSSD
+818 ANSSD

-844 QAKAKAKTTGT
+844 QAKAKTTGT

-898 TDVNGFTV
+898 TDVKGFTV
-906 KTNSNPFWEALH
+906 KTNSN
-918 TDGTNTAYFPTKN
+918 TTYFPTKK

-959 NGQNLGFLYYETL
+959 NGQKLGFLYYETL

-1004 STPHGLRGV
+1004 HTPQGLRGV
-1013 TGFTDLDGGTSGY
+1013 IGFTDLDGGTSGY

-1052 NGWAGA
+1052 NGWAGT
-1058 TDENAKVADAHGMKH
+1058 TDENAKVADEHGMKH

-1096 GSAFQPVDSTIAY
+1096 ASAFQPVDSTIAY
-1109 RLIYDKNAQD
+1109 RLTYDKNAQD
-1119 AAGSIPSDT
+1119 AAGSIPSDK

-1199 MLTRTSAAG
+1199 MLTRPDVDG

-1217 ESQYH
+1217 ESRYQ

-1248 WVSSGVTLTYNVN
+1248 WVSSDVTLTYNVN
-1261 TPEGATPPVT
+1261 TPEGVTPPVT

-1381 TIAMPSDV
+1381 TITTPSDV

>member
-1 MTVPIIKAIAA
+1 MTIPIIKAIAA
-12 LIATATLGTGATGTA
+12 LIATATLGTGVTGTA

-214 LGKVGTTITTKGPGV
+214 LGKVGTTITTKGPGA

-274 KLTYDKNASDATG
+274 KLTYD
-287 QVPSDQY
+287 
-294 GKENTTQPAK
+294 
-304 TNGNGKVRL
+304 
-313 ASDTTALSDHLVNG
+313 
-327 DFSVNYHDQW
+327 
-337 KNTDW
+337 
-342 TSIDPNNGRMLV
+342 
-354 QSTNWKW
+354 
-361 YAINGWDKAKFAW
+361 
-374 LSTQKAGSN
+374 
-383 IEQKANAVELQ
+383 
-394 YDAHAD
+394 
-400 NMYAELCAYEAGTA
+400 
-414 IYQDLKTV
+414 
-422 PGTLYKVRL
+422 
-431 KHASLSSAYLDKMQ
+431 
-445 VMIGAPGHETPVE
+445 
-458 MTRTTVNGHGDKLN
+458 
-472 EKSTTIA
+472 
-479 TKATNSNDRDHGD
+479 
-492 QWETYEG
+492 
-499 TYIIPANQTITRFT
+499 
-513 FKSVDARSLNR
+513 
-524 GNALDDI
+524 
-531 VFDKAYRLS
+531 
-540 YDKNASD
+540 
-547 ASGSVPSNE
+547 
-556 RGKENTVQPAKAKT
+556 
-570 TGTLRLA
+570 
-577 SDDDVAAY
+577 
-585 AASNLP
+585 
-591 EQIVNGG
+591 
-598 FDYPSVP
+598 
-605 SWTTLSESGSNKYNK
+605 
-620 GKLFA
+620 
-625 TINPGTGKYGSGCAM
+625 
-640 STTGKAIPNWNRSSF
+640 
-655 AWNSTQGDAHYPGM
+655 
-669 SCEAGNVELNYDSV
+669 
-683 HHNQFAELTADQ
+683 
-695 QGTAIYQDVKVT
+695 
-707 PGTMMKWSL
+707 
-716 KHSSATSAYVDKMQ
+716 
-730 VMIGE
+730 
-735 PYKETAQ
+735 
-742 EATRIASENGN
+742 
-753 KVGEKMTTISTPTT
+753 
-767 SDRADNKKW
+767 
-776 DTYSGTYLVPDGVTT
+776 
-791 VRFTFKS
+791 
-798 VASAEW
+798 
-804 YSGNDL
+804 
-810 DDIEFSRS
+810 
-818 YKLTYDANSSD
+818 ANSSD

-844 QAKAKAKTTGT
+844 QAKAKTTGT

-898 TDVNGFTV
+898 TDVKGFTV
-906 KTNSNPFWEALH
+906 KTNSN
-918 TDGTNTAYFPTKN
+918 TTYFPTKN

-959 NGQNLGFLYYETL
+959 NGQKLGFLYYETL

-1004 STPHGLRGV
+1004 HTPQGLRGV

-1058 TDENAKVADAHGMKH
+1058 TDENAKVADEHGMKH

-1165 TSTDTVSG
+1165 TSTDVVSG

-1217 ESQYH
+1217 ESRYH

-1320 EIYPNLDMCQPQTV
+1320 EIYPNLDMCQPHTV

>member
-1 MTVPIIKAIAA
+1 MTIPIIKAIAA

-214 LGKVGTTITTKGPGV
+214 LGKVGTTITTKGPGA

-342 TSIDPNNGRMLV
+342 TSIDPNNGRTLIP
-354 QSTNWKW
+354 WKW

-445 VMIGAPGHETPVE
+445 VMIGAPGHEMPVE

-479 TKATNSNDRDHGD
+479 TKATNSNNRDHSG

-499 TYIIPANQTITRFT
+499 TYIIPANQTVTRFT
-513 FKSVDARSLNR
+513 FKSVDARSLNN

-605 SWTTLSESGSNKYNK
+605 SWTILSESGSNKYNK

-625 TINPGTGKYGSGCAM
+625 TINPGTDKYGSGCAM
-640 STTGKAIPNWNRSSF
+640 STTGRAIPNWNRSNF
-655 AWNSTQGDAHYPGM
+655 AWNSTQGDTHHSGGM

-742 EATRIASENGN
+742 EATRITSENGN

-776 DTYSGTYLVPDGVTT
+776 DTYSGTYLVPDKVTT

-798 VASAEW
+798 IASAEW

-810 DDIEFSRS
+810 DDIKFSRS
-818 YKLTYDANSSD
+818 YQLS
-829 ASGQVPSDTTANTVK
+829 
-844 QAKAKAKTTGT
+844 
-855 VRAVAD
+855 
-861 RTASGLTVHDLK
+861 
-873 NGEIAPVQYGDF
+873 
-885 KFSTVNGFSADQV
+885 
-898 TDVNGFTV
+898 
-906 KTNSNPFWEALH
+906 
-918 TDGTNTAYFPTKN
+918 
-931 GASLVL
+931 
-937 HHVGQWRDSSG
+937 
-948 AQRWLNARITV
+948 
-959 NGQNLGFLYYETL
+959 
-972 THHFNIGYGKKDK
+972 
-985 KPSSRPYMDVTV
+985 
-997 DFLLDDG
+997 
-1004 STPHGLRGV
+1004 
-1013 TGFTDLDGGTSGY
+1013 
-1026 NEGVELVS
+1026 
-1034 GFDGAYVRSDAHL
+1034 
-1047 ARFGT
+1047 
-1052 NGWAGA
+1052 
-1058 TDENAKVADAHGMKH
+1058 
-1073 YVGATFTGSSFRAR
+1073 
-1087 WSVASGQAR
+1087 
-1096 GSAFQPVDSTIAY
+1096 
-1109 RLIYDKNAQD
+1109 YDKNAQD
-1119 AAGSIPSDT
+1119 AAGSIPSDK
-1128 AANTTRPAKSETD
+1128 AANTTRPANSETD

-1199 MLTRTSAAG
+1199 MLTRPDVDG

-1217 ESQYH
+1217 ESRYR

-1261 TPEGATPPVT
+1261 TPEGVTPPVT

-1320 EIYPNLDMCQPQTV
+1320 EIYPNLDMCQPHTV

-1381 TIAMPSDV
+1381 TITMPSDV

>member
-1 MTVPIIKAIAA
+1 MTIPIIKAIAA

-342 TSIDPNNGRMLV
+342 TSIDPNNGRTLI
-354 QSTNWKW
+354 TANWKW
-361 YAINGWDKAKFAW
+361 YAIDGWDKAKFAW
-374 LSTQKAGSN
+374 SSTQKAGSN

-445 VMIGAPGHETPVE
+445 VMIGSPGHETPVE

-499 TYIIPANQTITRFT
+499 TYIIPANQTVTRFT
-513 FKSVDARSLNR
+513 FKSVDARSLNK
-524 GNALDDI
+524 GNVLDDI

-605 SWTTLSESGSNKYNK
+605 SWTALPESGSNKYNK

-625 TINPGTGKYGSGCAM
+625 TVNPGTGKYGSGCAM
-640 STTGKAIPNWNRSSF
+640 SATGRAIPNWNRVNF
-655 AWNSTQGDAHYPGM
+655 AWNSTQGDAHHSGGM

-742 EATRIASENGN
+742 EATRITSENGN

-776 DTYSGTYLVPDGVTT
+776 DTYSGTYLVPDKVTT

-798 VASAEW
+798 IASAEW

-810 DDIEFSRS
+810 DDIKFSRS
-818 YKLTYDANSSD
+818 YQLSYDKNASD
-829 ASGQVPSDTTANTVK
+829 ATGSVPSNQRGKENTV
-844 QAKAKAKTTGT
+844 QPAEAKTTGT
-855 VRAVAD
+855 VKTVAD
-861 RTASGLTVHDLK
+861 DDSSKSLTV
-873 NGEIAPVQYGDF
+873 NP
-885 KFSTVNGFSADQV
+885 GF
-898 TDVNGFTV
+898 DVPDYS
-906 KTNSNPFWEALH
+906 K
-918 TDGTNTAYFPTKN
+918 
-931 GASLVL
+931 
-937 HHVGQWRDSSG
+937 
-948 AQRWLNARITV
+948 
-959 NGQNLGFLYYETL
+959 
-972 THHFNIGYGKKDK
+972 
-985 KPSSRPYMDVTV
+985 
-997 DFLLDDG
+997 LDDG
-1004 STPHGLRGV
+1004 GLHWMYV
-1013 TGFTDLDGGTSGY
+1013 SPA
-1026 NEGVELVS
+1026 EGKAWSYYDYINPAQPKHQV
-1034 GFDGAYVRSDAHL
+1034 
-1047 ARFGT
+1047 
-1052 NGWAGA
+1052 AGLSQ
-1058 TDENAKVADAHGMKH
+1058 
-1073 YVGATFTGSSFRAR
+1073 ATFGWRELTGGDHKTTAFELHREKDGNVCADVHGGRTFGQTIDTQAGVAYTVSIRHSGRSKGNAG
-1087 WSVASGQAR
+1087 SVQVLVGPDKDHLRPLEMSRMNVSRTGAKYGDRIGKVGTVITTHSD
-1096 GSAFQPVDSTIAY
+1096 SVDSTEGDHPAWDHADDWETYSGTYVATGGKTVFAYRGVDKNGNAVSGNDSVADSVIDDLSFKLAY
-1109 RLIYDKNAQD
+1109 RLSYDKNAQD

-1165 TSTDTVSG
+1165 TSTDVVSG
-1173 CQVYYPAGQKIR
+1173 CQVYYPVGAKIR

-1199 MLTRTSAAG
+1199 MLTRPDVDG
-1208 KKMKMLGWS
+1208 RKMKMLGWS
-1217 ESQYH
+1217 ESRYQ

-1261 TPEGATPPVT
+1261 TPEGITPPVT

-1288 WKAGSTT
+1288 WKTGSTT

-1320 EIYPNLDMCQPQTV
+1320 EIYPTLTMCQPQTV
-1334 PLYPFWGRALTA
+1334 PLYPSWGRALTA

-1362 YDANGGKGAHAPTD
+1362 YDANGGKGSHAPTD
-1376 GRQHS
+1376 GHQHS
-1381 TIAMPSDV
+1381 TITMPSDV
-1389 SQSFS
+1389 SRSFS

-1404 TKPDGSG
+1404 TRPDGSG
-1411 VSYKDGDGV
+1411 VSYRDGDGV

-1435 KIFVMPEAGGKGGP
+1435 KIFVMPEAGGDGGP

>member
-1 MTVPIIKAIAA
+1 MTIPIIKAIAA

-51 SLPDHLINGTFDYPT
+51 SLPDHLINGTFGYPT

-337 KNTDW
+337 KNMDW

-374 LSTQKAGSN
+374 SSTQKASSN

-445 VMIGAPGHETPVE
+445 VMIG
-458 MTRTTVNGHGDKLN
+458 
-472 EKSTTIA
+472 
-479 TKATNSNDRDHGD
+479 
-492 QWETYEG
+492 
-499 TYIIPANQTITRFT
+499 
-513 FKSVDARSLNR
+513 
-524 GNALDDI
+524 
-531 VFDKAYRLS
+531 
-540 YDKNASD
+540 
-547 ASGSVPSNE
+547 
-556 RGKENTVQPAKAKT
+556 
-570 TGTLRLA
+570 
-577 SDDDVAAY
+577 
-585 AASNLP
+585 
-591 EQIVNGG
+591 
-598 FDYPSVP
+598 
-605 SWTTLSESGSNKYNK
+605 
-620 GKLFA
+620 
-625 TINPGTGKYGSGCAM
+625 
-640 STTGKAIPNWNRSSF
+640 
-655 AWNSTQGDAHYPGM
+655 
-669 SCEAGNVELNYDSV
+669 
-683 HHNQFAELTADQ
+683 
-695 QGTAIYQDVKVT
+695 
-707 PGTMMKWSL
+707 
-716 KHSSATSAYVDKMQ
+716 
-730 VMIGE
+730 E

-742 EATRIASENGN
+742 EATRITSENGN

-776 DTYSGTYLVPDGVTT
+776 DTYSGTYLVPDKVTT

-798 VASAEW
+798 IASAEW

-810 DDIEFSRS
+810 DDIKFSRS
-818 YKLTYDANSSD
+818 YQLSYDKNASD
-829 ASGQVPSDTTANTVK
+829 ATGSVPSNQRGKENTV
-844 QAKAKAKTTGT
+844 QPAEARATGT
-855 VRAVAD
+855 VKTVAD
-861 RTASGLTVHDLK
+861 DDSSKSLTV
-873 NGEIAPVQYGDF
+873 NP
-885 KFSTVNGFSADQV
+885 GF
-898 TDVNGFTV
+898 DVPDYS
-906 KTNSNPFWEALH
+906 K
-918 TDGTNTAYFPTKN
+918 
-931 GASLVL
+931 
-937 HHVGQWRDSSG
+937 
-948 AQRWLNARITV
+948 
-959 NGQNLGFLYYETL
+959 
-972 THHFNIGYGKKDK
+972 
-985 KPSSRPYMDVTV
+985 
-997 DFLLDDG
+997 LDDG
-1004 STPHGLRGV
+1004 GLHWMYV
-1013 TGFTDLDGGTSGY
+1013 SPA
-1026 NEGVELVS
+1026 EGKAWSYYDYINPAQPKHQV
-1034 GFDGAYVRSDAHL
+1034 
-1047 ARFGT
+1047 
-1052 NGWAGA
+1052 AGLSQ
-1058 TDENAKVADAHGMKH
+1058 
-1073 YVGATFTGSSFRAR
+1073 ATFGWQELTGGDHKTTAFELHREKDGNVCADVHGRRTIGQTIDTQAGVAYTVSIRHSGRSKGNAG
-1087 WSVASGQAR
+1087 SVQVLVGPDKDHLRPLEMSRMNVSRTGAKYGDRIGKVGTVITTHSD
-1096 GSAFQPVDSTIAY
+1096 SVDSTEGDHPAWDHADDWEMYSGTYVATGGKTVFAYRGVDKNGNAVSVNDSGADSVIDDLSFKLAY
-1109 RLIYDKNAQD
+1109 RLSYDKNAQD
-1119 AAGSIPSDT
+1119 AAGSIPSDK

-1141 GKVSDLVQRTTTHAD
+1141 GKVSDLVQRTTAHED

-1165 TSTDTVSG
+1165 TSTDVVSG
-1173 CQVYYPAGQKIR
+1173 CQVYYPAGQKIT

-1199 MLTRTSAAG
+1199 MLTRPDVDG

-1217 ESQYH
+1217 EYRYQ

-1248 WVSSGVTLTYNVN
+1248 WVSSGVTLTYDVN

-1288 WKAGSTT
+1288 WKTGSTT

-1320 EIYPNLDMCQPQTV
+1320 EIYPTLTMCQPQTV
-1334 PLYPFWGRALTA
+1334 PLYPSWDKALTA

-1356 ADTQVM
+1356 ADTQIM
-1362 YDANGGKGAHAPTD
+1362 YDANGGKGSHAPTD

-1381 TIAMPSDV
+1381 TITTPSDV

-1404 TKPDGSG
+1404 TKPDGNG

>member
-1 MTVPIIKAIAA
+1 MTIPIIKAIAA

-214 LGKVGTTITTKGPGV
+214 LGKVGTTITTKGPGA

-274 KLTYDKNASDATG
+274 KLTYD
-287 QVPSDQY
+287 
-294 GKENTTQPAK
+294 
-304 TNGNGKVRL
+304 
-313 ASDTTALSDHLVNG
+313 
-327 DFSVNYHDQW
+327 
-337 KNTDW
+337 
-342 TSIDPNNGRMLV
+342 
-354 QSTNWKW
+354 
-361 YAINGWDKAKFAW
+361 
-374 LSTQKAGSN
+374 
-383 IEQKANAVELQ
+383 
-394 YDAHAD
+394 
-400 NMYAELCAYEAGTA
+400 
-414 IYQDLKTV
+414 
-422 PGTLYKVRL
+422 
-431 KHASLSSAYLDKMQ
+431 
-445 VMIGAPGHETPVE
+445 
-458 MTRTTVNGHGDKLN
+458 
-472 EKSTTIA
+472 
-479 TKATNSNDRDHGD
+479 
-492 QWETYEG
+492 
-499 TYIIPANQTITRFT
+499 
-513 FKSVDARSLNR
+513 
-524 GNALDDI
+524 
-531 VFDKAYRLS
+531 
-540 YDKNASD
+540 
-547 ASGSVPSNE
+547 
-556 RGKENTVQPAKAKT
+556 
-570 TGTLRLA
+570 
-577 SDDDVAAY
+577 
-585 AASNLP
+585 
-591 EQIVNGG
+591 
-598 FDYPSVP
+598 
-605 SWTTLSESGSNKYNK
+605 
-620 GKLFA
+620 
-625 TINPGTGKYGSGCAM
+625 
-640 STTGKAIPNWNRSSF
+640 
-655 AWNSTQGDAHYPGM
+655 
-669 SCEAGNVELNYDSV
+669 
-683 HHNQFAELTADQ
+683 
-695 QGTAIYQDVKVT
+695 
-707 PGTMMKWSL
+707 
-716 KHSSATSAYVDKMQ
+716 
-730 VMIGE
+730 
-735 PYKETAQ
+735 
-742 EATRIASENGN
+742 
-753 KVGEKMTTISTPTT
+753 
-767 SDRADNKKW
+767 
-776 DTYSGTYLVPDGVTT
+776 
-791 VRFTFKS
+791 
-798 VASAEW
+798 
-804 YSGNDL
+804 
-810 DDIEFSRS
+810 
-818 YKLTYDANSSD
+818 ANSSD

-844 QAKAKAKTTGT
+844 QAKAKTTGT

-898 TDVNGFTV
+898 TDVKGFTV
-906 KTNSNPFWEALH
+906 KTNSN
-918 TDGTNTAYFPTKN
+918 TTYFPTKK

-959 NGQNLGFLYYETL
+959 NGQKLGFLYYETL

-1004 STPHGLRGV
+1004 HTPQGLRGM

-1052 NGWAGA
+1052 NGWAGT
-1058 TDENAKVADAHGMKH
+1058 TDENAKVADEHGMKH

-1096 GSAFQPVDSTIAY
+1096 GSSFQPVDSTIAY
-1109 RLIYDKNAQD
+1109 RLTYDKNAQD
-1119 AAGSIPSDT
+1119 AAGSIPSDK
-1128 AANTTRPAKSETD
+1128 AANTTRPANSETD

-1199 MLTRTSAAG
+1199 MLTRPDVDG

-1217 ESQYH
+1217 EYRYR

-1248 WVSSGVTLTYNVN
+1248 WVSSDVTLTYNVN
-1261 TPEGATPPVT
+1261 TPEGVTPPVT

-1288 WKAGSTT
+1288 WKTGSTT

-1320 EIYPNLDMCQPQTV
+1320 EIYPNLDMCQPHTV

-1362 YDANGGKGAHAPTD
+1362 YDANGGKGSHAPTD

-1435 KIFVMPEAGGKGGP
+1435 KIFVMPEAGGEGGP

>member
-1 MTVPIIKAIAA
+1 MTIPIIKAIAA

-214 LGKVGTTITTKGPGV
+214 LGKVGTTITTKGPGA

-274 KLTYDKNASDATG
+274 KLTYD
-287 QVPSDQY
+287 
-294 GKENTTQPAK
+294 
-304 TNGNGKVRL
+304 
-313 ASDTTALSDHLVNG
+313 
-327 DFSVNYHDQW
+327 
-337 KNTDW
+337 
-342 TSIDPNNGRMLV
+342 
-354 QSTNWKW
+354 
-361 YAINGWDKAKFAW
+361 
-374 LSTQKAGSN
+374 
-383 IEQKANAVELQ
+383 
-394 YDAHAD
+394 
-400 NMYAELCAYEAGTA
+400 
-414 IYQDLKTV
+414 
-422 PGTLYKVRL
+422 
-431 KHASLSSAYLDKMQ
+431 
-445 VMIGAPGHETPVE
+445 
-458 MTRTTVNGHGDKLN
+458 
-472 EKSTTIA
+472 
-479 TKATNSNDRDHGD
+479 
-492 QWETYEG
+492 
-499 TYIIPANQTITRFT
+499 
-513 FKSVDARSLNR
+513 
-524 GNALDDI
+524 
-531 VFDKAYRLS
+531 
-540 YDKNASD
+540 
-547 ASGSVPSNE
+547 
-556 RGKENTVQPAKAKT
+556 
-570 TGTLRLA
+570 
-577 SDDDVAAY
+577 
-585 AASNLP
+585 
-591 EQIVNGG
+591 
-598 FDYPSVP
+598 
-605 SWTTLSESGSNKYNK
+605 
-620 GKLFA
+620 
-625 TINPGTGKYGSGCAM
+625 
-640 STTGKAIPNWNRSSF
+640 
-655 AWNSTQGDAHYPGM
+655 
-669 SCEAGNVELNYDSV
+669 
-683 HHNQFAELTADQ
+683 
-695 QGTAIYQDVKVT
+695 
-707 PGTMMKWSL
+707 
-716 KHSSATSAYVDKMQ
+716 
-730 VMIGE
+730 
-735 PYKETAQ
+735 
-742 EATRIASENGN
+742 
-753 KVGEKMTTISTPTT
+753 
-767 SDRADNKKW
+767 
-776 DTYSGTYLVPDGVTT
+776 
-791 VRFTFKS
+791 
-798 VASAEW
+798 
-804 YSGNDL
+804 
-810 DDIEFSRS
+810 
-818 YKLTYDANSSD
+818 ANSSD

-844 QAKAKAKTTGT
+844 QAKAKTTGT

-885 KFSTVNGFSADQV
+885 KFFTVNGFSADQV
-898 TDVNGFTV
+898 TDVKGFTV
-906 KTNSNPFWEALH
+906 KTNSN
-918 TDGTNTAYFPTKN
+918 TTYFPTKK

-959 NGQNLGFLYYETL
+959 NGQKLGFLYYETL

-1004 STPHGLRGV
+1004 HTPQGLRGV

-1052 NGWAGA
+1052 NGWAGT
-1058 TDENAKVADAHGMKH
+1058 TDENAKVADEHGMKH

-1096 GSAFQPVDSTIAY
+1096 ASAFQPVDSTIAY
-1109 RLIYDKNAQD
+1109 RLTYDKNAQD
-1119 AAGSIPSDT
+1119 AAGSIPSDK

-1199 MLTRTSAAG
+1199 MLTRPDVDG

-1217 ESQYH
+1217 ESRYQ

-1248 WVSSGVTLTYNVN
+1248 WVSSDVTLTYNVN
-1261 TPEGATPPVT
+1261 TPEGVTPPVT

-1381 TIAMPSDV
+1381 TITTPSDV

>member
-1 MTVPIIKAIAA
+1 MTIPIIKAIAA

-66 CPGGKASCD
+66 CPGGKAACD

-274 KLTYDKNASDATG
+274 KLTYD
-287 QVPSDQY
+287 
-294 GKENTTQPAK
+294 
-304 TNGNGKVRL
+304 
-313 ASDTTALSDHLVNG
+313 
-327 DFSVNYHDQW
+327 
-337 KNTDW
+337 
-342 TSIDPNNGRMLV
+342 
-354 QSTNWKW
+354 
-361 YAINGWDKAKFAW
+361 
-374 LSTQKAGSN
+374 
-383 IEQKANAVELQ
+383 
-394 YDAHAD
+394 
-400 NMYAELCAYEAGTA
+400 
-414 IYQDLKTV
+414 
-422 PGTLYKVRL
+422 
-431 KHASLSSAYLDKMQ
+431 
-445 VMIGAPGHETPVE
+445 
-458 MTRTTVNGHGDKLN
+458 
-472 EKSTTIA
+472 
-479 TKATNSNDRDHGD
+479 
-492 QWETYEG
+492 
-499 TYIIPANQTITRFT
+499 
-513 FKSVDARSLNR
+513 
-524 GNALDDI
+524 
-531 VFDKAYRLS
+531 
-540 YDKNASD
+540 
-547 ASGSVPSNE
+547 
-556 RGKENTVQPAKAKT
+556 
-570 TGTLRLA
+570 
-577 SDDDVAAY
+577 
-585 AASNLP
+585 
-591 EQIVNGG
+591 
-598 FDYPSVP
+598 
-605 SWTTLSESGSNKYNK
+605 
-620 GKLFA
+620 
-625 TINPGTGKYGSGCAM
+625 
-640 STTGKAIPNWNRSSF
+640 
-655 AWNSTQGDAHYPGM
+655 
-669 SCEAGNVELNYDSV
+669 
-683 HHNQFAELTADQ
+683 
-695 QGTAIYQDVKVT
+695 
-707 PGTMMKWSL
+707 
-716 KHSSATSAYVDKMQ
+716 
-730 VMIGE
+730 
-735 PYKETAQ
+735 
-742 EATRIASENGN
+742 
-753 KVGEKMTTISTPTT
+753 
-767 SDRADNKKW
+767 
-776 DTYSGTYLVPDGVTT
+776 
-791 VRFTFKS
+791 
-798 VASAEW
+798 
-804 YSGNDL
+804 
-810 DDIEFSRS
+810 
-818 YKLTYDANSSD
+818 ANSSD

-855 VRAVAD
+855 VRVVAD

-906 KTNSNPFWEALH
+906 KTNSNPFREALY
-918 TDGTNTAYFPTKN
+918 TNGTNTAYFPTKK

-972 THHFNIGYGKKDK
+972 THHFNIGYGKWDK
-985 KPSSRPYMDVTV
+985 KPSSRPYIDVTV
-997 DFLLDDG
+997 KFLLDDG
-1004 STPHGLRGV
+1004 STPQGLRGV

-1058 TDENAKVADAHGMKH
+1058 TDENAKVADEHGMKH

-1096 GSAFQPVDSTIAY
+1096 GSSFQPVDSTIAY
-1109 RLIYDKNAQD
+1109 RLTYDKNAQD

-1165 TSTDTVSG
+1165 TSTDVVSG

-1199 MLTRTSAAG
+1199 MLTRPDVDG

-1217 ESQYH
+1217 ESRYQ

-1248 WVSSGVTLTYNVN
+1248 WVSSDVTLTYNVN
-1261 TPEGATPPVT
+1261 TPEGVTPPVT

-1381 TIAMPSDV
+1381 TITTPSDV

>member
-102 RSKFGWDSDQEGMR
+102 RSKFGWDSDQKGMR

-129 CVQLGHANN
+129 CVQLGHASN

-214 LGKVGTTITTKGPGV
+214 LGKVGTTITTRGPGV

-313 ASDTTALSDHLVNG
+313 ASDTTALLDHLVNG

-354 QSTNWKW
+354 RSTNWKW

-374 LSTQKAGSN
+374 SSTQKAGSN

-445 VMIGAPGHETPVE
+445 VMIGSPGHETPVE
-458 MTRTTVNGHGDKLN
+458 MTRATVNGHGDKLN

-479 TKATNSNDRDHGD
+479 TKATNSNNRDHGD

-499 TYIIPANQTITRFT
+499 TYIIPANQTVTRFT
-513 FKSVDARSLNR
+513 FKSVDARSLGK

-547 ASGSVPSNE
+547 ATGSVPSNQ
-556 RGKENTVQPAKAKT
+556 RGKENTVQPAKARAMGTVKTVADGDSSKSLTVNPGFDVPDYSKLDDGGLHWMYVSPAEGKAWSYYDYINPAQPKHQVAGLSQATFGWQELTGSDHKT
-570 TGTLRLA
+570 TSFELHREKDGNVCADVHGSRTIGQTIDTQASVAYTVSIRHSGRSKGNAGSVQVLVGPDRDHLRPLEM
-577 SDDDVAAY
+577 SRMNV
-585 AASNLP
+585 SR
-591 EQIVNGG
+591 
-598 FDYPSVP
+598 
-605 SWTTLSESGSNKYNK
+605 
-620 GKLFA
+620 
-625 TINPGTGKYGSGCAM
+625 TGVKYGDRIGKVGTVI
-640 STTGKAIPNWNRSSF
+640 TTHS
-655 AWNSTQGDAHYPGM
+655 
-669 SCEAGNVELNYDSV
+669 DSV
-683 HHNQFAELTADQ
+683 DSTEGDHPAWDHAD
-695 QGTAIYQDVKVT
+695 DWE
-707 PGTMMKWSL
+707 M
-716 KHSSATSAYVDKMQ
+716 
-730 VMIGE
+730 
-735 PYKETAQ
+735 
-742 EATRIASENGN
+742 
-753 KVGEKMTTISTPTT
+753 
-767 SDRADNKKW
+767 
-776 DTYSGTYLVPDGVTT
+776 YSGTYVATGGKTVFAYRGVDKNGNA
-791 VRFTFKS
+791 V
-798 VASAEW
+798 
-804 YSGNDL
+804 SGND
-810 DDIEFSRS
+810 
-818 YKLTYDANSSD
+818 
-829 ASGQVPSDTTANTVK
+829 
-844 QAKAKAKTTGT
+844 
-855 VRAVAD
+855 
-861 RTASGLTVHDLK
+861 
-873 NGEIAPVQYGDF
+873 
-885 KFSTVNGFSADQV
+885 
-898 TDVNGFTV
+898 
-906 KTNSNPFWEALH
+906 
-918 TDGTNTAYFPTKN
+918 
-931 GASLVL
+931 
-937 HHVGQWRDSSG
+937 SG
-948 AQRWLNARITV
+948 ADSVI
-959 NGQNLGFLYYETL
+959 
-972 THHFNIGYGKKDK
+972 
-985 KPSSRPYMDVTV
+985 
-997 DFLLDDG
+997 DD
-1004 STPHGLRGV
+1004 L
-1013 TGFTDLDGGTSGY
+1013 
-1026 NEGVELVS
+1026 
-1034 GFDGAYVRSDAHL
+1034 
-1047 ARFGT
+1047 
-1052 NGWAGA
+1052 
-1058 TDENAKVADAHGMKH
+1058 
-1073 YVGATFTGSSFRAR
+1073 SFKL
-1087 WSVASGQAR
+1087 
-1096 GSAFQPVDSTIAY
+1096 AY
-1109 RLIYDKNAQD
+1109 RPSYDKNAQD
-1119 AAGSIPSDT
+1119 AAGSIPSDK

-1141 GKVSDLVQRTTTHAD
+1141 GKVSDLVQRTTAHED

-1165 TSTDTVSG
+1165 TSTDVVSG
-1173 CQVYYPAGQKIR
+1173 CQVYYPVGAKIR

-1199 MLTRTSAAG
+1199 MLTKPDVDGR
-1208 KKMKMLGWS
+1208 KMKMLGWS
-1217 ESQYH
+1217 EFRYQ
-1222 DDNAGA
+1222 DNNAGA

-1261 TPEGATPPVT
+1261 TPEGITPPVT

-1288 WKAGSTT
+1288 WETGSTT

-1320 EIYPNLDMCQPQTV
+1320 EIYPTQTICQPQTV
-1334 PLYPFWGRALTA
+1334 PLYPSWGKALTA

-1362 YDANGGKGAHAPTD
+1362 YDANGGKGSHAPTD
-1376 GRQHS
+1376 GHQHS
-1381 TIAMPSDV
+1381 TITTPSDV
-1389 SQSFS
+1389 SRSFS

-1411 VSYKDGDGV
+1411 VSYRDGDGV

-1435 KIFVMPEAGGKGGP
+1435 KIFVMPAAGGDGGP

-1459 AGLALM
+1459 AGIALM

>member
-1 MTVPIIKAIAA
+1 MTIPIIKAIAA

-252 QGDTKLLHTGNWIDD
+252 QGDTKLLHMGNWIDD
-267 VSFDKAY
+267 VSFDKA
-274 KLTYDKNASDATG
+274 
-287 QVPSDQY
+287 
-294 GKENTTQPAK
+294 
-304 TNGNGKVRL
+304 
-313 ASDTTALSDHLVNG
+313 
-327 DFSVNYHDQW
+327 
-337 KNTDW
+337 
-342 TSIDPNNGRMLV
+342 
-354 QSTNWKW
+354 
-361 YAINGWDKAKFAW
+361 
-374 LSTQKAGSN
+374 
-383 IEQKANAVELQ
+383 
-394 YDAHAD
+394 
-400 NMYAELCAYEAGTA
+400 
-414 IYQDLKTV
+414 
-422 PGTLYKVRL
+422 
-431 KHASLSSAYLDKMQ
+431 
-445 VMIGAPGHETPVE
+445 
-458 MTRTTVNGHGDKLN
+458 
-472 EKSTTIA
+472 
-479 TKATNSNDRDHGD
+479 
-492 QWETYEG
+492 
-499 TYIIPANQTITRFT
+499 
-513 FKSVDARSLNR
+513 
-524 GNALDDI
+524 
-531 VFDKAYRLS
+531 
-540 YDKNASD
+540 
-547 ASGSVPSNE
+547 
-556 RGKENTVQPAKAKT
+556 
-570 TGTLRLA
+570 
-577 SDDDVAAY
+577 
-585 AASNLP
+585 
-591 EQIVNGG
+591 
-598 FDYPSVP
+598 
-605 SWTTLSESGSNKYNK
+605 
-620 GKLFA
+620 
-625 TINPGTGKYGSGCAM
+625 
-640 STTGKAIPNWNRSSF
+640 
-655 AWNSTQGDAHYPGM
+655 
-669 SCEAGNVELNYDSV
+669 
-683 HHNQFAELTADQ
+683 
-695 QGTAIYQDVKVT
+695 
-707 PGTMMKWSL
+707 
-716 KHSSATSAYVDKMQ
+716 
-730 VMIGE
+730 
-735 PYKETAQ
+735 
-742 EATRIASENGN
+742 
-753 KVGEKMTTISTPTT
+753 
-767 SDRADNKKW
+767 
-776 DTYSGTYLVPDGVTT
+776 
-791 VRFTFKS
+791 
-798 VASAEW
+798 
-804 YSGNDL
+804 
-810 DDIEFSRS
+810 

-844 QAKAKAKTTGT
+844 QAKAKTTGT

-898 TDVNGFTV
+898 TDVKGFTV
-906 KTNSNPFWEALH
+906 KTNSN
-918 TDGTNTAYFPTKN
+918 TTYFPTKK

-1004 STPHGLRGV
+1004 HTPQGLRGV

-1052 NGWAGA
+1052 NGWAGT
-1058 TDENAKVADAHGMKH
+1058 TDENAKVADEHGMKH

-1096 GSAFQPVDSTIAY
+1096 ASAFQPVDSTIAY
-1109 RLIYDKNAQD
+1109 RLTYDKNAQD
-1119 AAGSIPSDT
+1119 AAGSIPSDK
-1128 AANTTRPAKSETD
+1128 AANTTRPANSETD
-1141 GKVSDLVQRTTTHAD
+1141 GKVSDLVQRTTTHED

-1199 MLTRTSAAG
+1199 MLTRPDVDG

-1217 ESQYH
+1217 EYRYQ

-1248 WVSSGVTLTYNVN
+1248 WVSSDVTLTYNVN
-1261 TPEGATPPVT
+1261 TPEGVTPPVT

-1288 WKAGSTT
+1288 WKIGSTT
-1295 IIPGYRFLGW
+1295 VLPGYRFRGW

-1381 TIAMPSDV
+1381 TITTPSDV

>member
-129 CVQLGHANN
+129 CVQLGHAIN

-214 LGKVGTTITTKGPGV
+214 LGKVGTTITTRGPGV

-342 TSIDPNNGRMLV
+342 TSIDPNNGRTLV

-374 LSTQKAGSN
+374 SSTQKAGSN
-383 IEQKANAVELQ
+383 IEQEANAVELQ

-400 NMYAELCAYEAGTA
+400 NMYAELCAYEVGIA

-431 KHASLSSAYLDKMQ
+431 KHASLSSAHLDKMQ

-479 TKATNSNDRDHGD
+479 TKATNGNDRDHGD

-499 TYIIPANQTITRFT
+499 TYIIPANQTVTRFT
-513 FKSVDARSLNR
+513 FKSVNARSLNK

-547 ASGSVPSNE
+547 ASGSVPSNQ

-570 TGTLRLA
+570 TGSVRLA
-577 SDDDVAAY
+577 ADKTTSG
-585 AASNLP
+585 LT
-591 EQIVNGG
+591 EQIVNSG

-640 STTGKAIPNWNRSSF
+640 STTGRAIPNWNRLNF
-655 AWNSTQGDAHYPGM
+655 AWNSTQGDAHHSGGM

-683 HHNQFAELTADQ
+683 HHNQFVELTADQ

-742 EATRIASENGN
+742 EATRITSENGN
-753 KVGEKMTTISTPTT
+753 KVGDKMTTISTPTT

-776 DTYSGTYLVPDGVTT
+776 DTYSGTYLVPDKVTT

-798 VASAEW
+798 IASAEW

-810 DDIEFSRS
+810 DDIKFSRS
-818 YKLTYDANSSD
+818 YQLSYDKNAAD
-829 ASGQVPSDTTANTVK
+829 ASGQVPSNTTPDTT
-844 QAKAKAKTTGT
+844 Q
-855 VRAVAD
+855 
-861 RTASGLTVHDLK
+861 TASSK
-873 NGEIAPVQYGDF
+873 
-885 KFSTVNGFSADQV
+885 ST
-898 TDVNGFTV
+898 
-906 KTNSNPFWEALH
+906 
-918 TDGTNTAYFPTKN
+918 
-931 GASLVL
+931 
-937 HHVGQWRDSSG
+937 
-948 AQRWLNARITV
+948 
-959 NGQNLGFLYYETL
+959 
-972 THHFNIGYGKKDK
+972 
-985 KPSSRPYMDVTV
+985 
-997 DFLLDDG
+997 
-1004 STPHGLRGV
+1004 
-1013 TGFTDLDGGTSGY
+1013 
-1026 NEGVELVS
+1026 
-1034 GFDGAYVRSDAHL
+1034 
-1047 ARFGT
+1047 
-1052 NGWAGA
+1052 
-1058 TDENAKVADAHGMKH
+1058 
-1073 YVGATFTGSSFRAR
+1073 
-1087 WSVASGQAR
+1087 
-1096 GSAFQPVDSTIAY
+1096 
-1109 RLIYDKNAQD
+1109 
-1119 AAGSIPSDT
+1119 
-1128 AANTTRPAKSETD
+1128 

-1165 TSTDTVSG
+1165 TSTDVVSG
-1173 CQVYYPAGQKIR
+1173 CQVYYPVGAKIR

-1199 MLTRTSAAG
+1199 MLTRPDVDG
-1208 KKMKMLGWS
+1208 RKMKMLGWS
-1217 ESQYH
+1217 ESRYR

-1261 TPEGATPPVT
+1261 TPEGVTPPVT

-1288 WKAGSTT
+1288 WKIGSTT
-1295 IIPGYRFLGW
+1295 VLPGYRFRGW

-1320 EIYPNLDMCQPQTV
+1320 EIYPNMTMCQPQTV

-1356 ADTQVM
+1356 ADTQIM
-1362 YDANGGKGAHAPTD
+1362 YDANGGKGSHAPTD
-1376 GRQHS
+1376 GHQHS
-1381 TIAMPSDV
+1381 TITMPSDV

>member
-1 MTVPIIKAIAA
+1 MTIPIIKAIAA

-138 NNGQKVNRYAEI
+138 NGQKVNRY
-150 IAETP
+150 AETP

-214 LGKVGTTITTKGPGV
+214 LGKVGTTITTKGPGA

-274 KLTYDKNASDATG
+274 KLTYD
-287 QVPSDQY
+287 
-294 GKENTTQPAK
+294 
-304 TNGNGKVRL
+304 
-313 ASDTTALSDHLVNG
+313 
-327 DFSVNYHDQW
+327 
-337 KNTDW
+337 
-342 TSIDPNNGRMLV
+342 
-354 QSTNWKW
+354 
-361 YAINGWDKAKFAW
+361 
-374 LSTQKAGSN
+374 
-383 IEQKANAVELQ
+383 
-394 YDAHAD
+394 
-400 NMYAELCAYEAGTA
+400 
-414 IYQDLKTV
+414 
-422 PGTLYKVRL
+422 
-431 KHASLSSAYLDKMQ
+431 
-445 VMIGAPGHETPVE
+445 
-458 MTRTTVNGHGDKLN
+458 
-472 EKSTTIA
+472 
-479 TKATNSNDRDHGD
+479 
-492 QWETYEG
+492 
-499 TYIIPANQTITRFT
+499 
-513 FKSVDARSLNR
+513 
-524 GNALDDI
+524 
-531 VFDKAYRLS
+531 
-540 YDKNASD
+540 
-547 ASGSVPSNE
+547 
-556 RGKENTVQPAKAKT
+556 
-570 TGTLRLA
+570 
-577 SDDDVAAY
+577 
-585 AASNLP
+585 
-591 EQIVNGG
+591 
-598 FDYPSVP
+598 
-605 SWTTLSESGSNKYNK
+605 
-620 GKLFA
+620 
-625 TINPGTGKYGSGCAM
+625 
-640 STTGKAIPNWNRSSF
+640 
-655 AWNSTQGDAHYPGM
+655 
-669 SCEAGNVELNYDSV
+669 
-683 HHNQFAELTADQ
+683 
-695 QGTAIYQDVKVT
+695 
-707 PGTMMKWSL
+707 
-716 KHSSATSAYVDKMQ
+716 
-730 VMIGE
+730 
-735 PYKETAQ
+735 
-742 EATRIASENGN
+742 
-753 KVGEKMTTISTPTT
+753 
-767 SDRADNKKW
+767 
-776 DTYSGTYLVPDGVTT
+776 
-791 VRFTFKS
+791 
-798 VASAEW
+798 
-804 YSGNDL
+804 
-810 DDIEFSRS
+810 
-818 YKLTYDANSSD
+818 ANSSD

-844 QAKAKAKTTGT
+844 QAKAKTTGT

-898 TDVNGFTV
+898 TDVKGFTV
-906 KTNSNPFWEALH
+906 KTNSN
-918 TDGTNTAYFPTKN
+918 TTYFPTKK

-959 NGQNLGFLYYETL
+959 NGQKLGFLYYETL

-1004 STPHGLRGV
+1004 HTPQGLRGV

-1052 NGWAGA
+1052 NGWAGT
-1058 TDENAKVADAHGMKH
+1058 TDENAKVADEHGMKH

-1096 GSAFQPVDSTIAY
+1096 ASAFQPVDSTIAY
-1109 RLIYDKNAQD
+1109 RLTYDKNAQD
-1119 AAGSIPSDT
+1119 AAGSIPSDK

-1199 MLTRTSAAG
+1199 MLTRPDVDG

-1217 ESQYH
+1217 ESRYW

-1248 WVSSGVTLTYNVN
+1248 WVSSDVTLTYNVN
-1261 TPEGATPPVT
+1261 TPEGVTPPVT

-1381 TIAMPSDV
+1381 TITTPSDV

>member
-1 MTVPIIKAIAA
+1 MTIPIIKAIAA

-138 NNGQKVNRYAEI
+138 NNGQKVNRYAKI

-214 LGKVGTTITTKGPGV
+214 LGKVGTTITTKGPGA

-274 KLTYDKNASDATG
+274 KLTYD
-287 QVPSDQY
+287 
-294 GKENTTQPAK
+294 
-304 TNGNGKVRL
+304 
-313 ASDTTALSDHLVNG
+313 
-327 DFSVNYHDQW
+327 
-337 KNTDW
+337 
-342 TSIDPNNGRMLV
+342 
-354 QSTNWKW
+354 
-361 YAINGWDKAKFAW
+361 
-374 LSTQKAGSN
+374 
-383 IEQKANAVELQ
+383 
-394 YDAHAD
+394 
-400 NMYAELCAYEAGTA
+400 
-414 IYQDLKTV
+414 
-422 PGTLYKVRL
+422 
-431 KHASLSSAYLDKMQ
+431 
-445 VMIGAPGHETPVE
+445 
-458 MTRTTVNGHGDKLN
+458 
-472 EKSTTIA
+472 
-479 TKATNSNDRDHGD
+479 
-492 QWETYEG
+492 
-499 TYIIPANQTITRFT
+499 
-513 FKSVDARSLNR
+513 
-524 GNALDDI
+524 
-531 VFDKAYRLS
+531 
-540 YDKNASD
+540 
-547 ASGSVPSNE
+547 
-556 RGKENTVQPAKAKT
+556 
-570 TGTLRLA
+570 
-577 SDDDVAAY
+577 
-585 AASNLP
+585 
-591 EQIVNGG
+591 
-598 FDYPSVP
+598 
-605 SWTTLSESGSNKYNK
+605 
-620 GKLFA
+620 
-625 TINPGTGKYGSGCAM
+625 
-640 STTGKAIPNWNRSSF
+640 
-655 AWNSTQGDAHYPGM
+655 
-669 SCEAGNVELNYDSV
+669 
-683 HHNQFAELTADQ
+683 
-695 QGTAIYQDVKVT
+695 
-707 PGTMMKWSL
+707 
-716 KHSSATSAYVDKMQ
+716 
-730 VMIGE
+730 
-735 PYKETAQ
+735 
-742 EATRIASENGN
+742 
-753 KVGEKMTTISTPTT
+753 
-767 SDRADNKKW
+767 
-776 DTYSGTYLVPDGVTT
+776 
-791 VRFTFKS
+791 
-798 VASAEW
+798 
-804 YSGNDL
+804 
-810 DDIEFSRS
+810 
-818 YKLTYDANSSD
+818 ANSSD

-844 QAKAKAKTTGT
+844 QAKAKTTGT

-898 TDVNGFTV
+898 TDVKGFTV
-906 KTNSNPFWEALH
+906 KTNSN
-918 TDGTNTAYFPTKN
+918 TTYFPTKK

-959 NGQNLGFLYYETL
+959 NGQKLGFLYYETL

-1004 STPHGLRGV
+1004 HTPQGLRGV

-1052 NGWAGA
+1052 NGWAGT
-1058 TDENAKVADAHGMKH
+1058 TDENAKVADEHGMKH

-1096 GSAFQPVDSTIAY
+1096 ASAFQPVDSTIAY
-1109 RLIYDKNAQD
+1109 RLTYDKNAQD

-1199 MLTRTSAAG
+1199 MLTRPDVDG

-1217 ESQYH
+1217 ESRYQ

-1320 EIYPNLDMCQPQTV
+1320 EIYPNLDMCQPHTV

>member
-1 MTVPIIKAIAA
+1 MTIPIIKAIAA

-138 NNGQKVNRYAEI
+138 NGQKVNRYAEI

-214 LGKVGTTITTKGPGV
+214 LGKVGTTITTKGPGA

-274 KLTYDKNASDATG
+274 KLTYD
-287 QVPSDQY
+287 
-294 GKENTTQPAK
+294 
-304 TNGNGKVRL
+304 
-313 ASDTTALSDHLVNG
+313 
-327 DFSVNYHDQW
+327 
-337 KNTDW
+337 
-342 TSIDPNNGRMLV
+342 
-354 QSTNWKW
+354 
-361 YAINGWDKAKFAW
+361 
-374 LSTQKAGSN
+374 
-383 IEQKANAVELQ
+383 
-394 YDAHAD
+394 
-400 NMYAELCAYEAGTA
+400 
-414 IYQDLKTV
+414 
-422 PGTLYKVRL
+422 
-431 KHASLSSAYLDKMQ
+431 
-445 VMIGAPGHETPVE
+445 
-458 MTRTTVNGHGDKLN
+458 
-472 EKSTTIA
+472 
-479 TKATNSNDRDHGD
+479 
-492 QWETYEG
+492 
-499 TYIIPANQTITRFT
+499 
-513 FKSVDARSLNR
+513 
-524 GNALDDI
+524 
-531 VFDKAYRLS
+531 
-540 YDKNASD
+540 
-547 ASGSVPSNE
+547 
-556 RGKENTVQPAKAKT
+556 
-570 TGTLRLA
+570 
-577 SDDDVAAY
+577 
-585 AASNLP
+585 
-591 EQIVNGG
+591 
-598 FDYPSVP
+598 
-605 SWTTLSESGSNKYNK
+605 
-620 GKLFA
+620 
-625 TINPGTGKYGSGCAM
+625 
-640 STTGKAIPNWNRSSF
+640 
-655 AWNSTQGDAHYPGM
+655 
-669 SCEAGNVELNYDSV
+669 
-683 HHNQFAELTADQ
+683 
-695 QGTAIYQDVKVT
+695 
-707 PGTMMKWSL
+707 
-716 KHSSATSAYVDKMQ
+716 
-730 VMIGE
+730 
-735 PYKETAQ
+735 
-742 EATRIASENGN
+742 
-753 KVGEKMTTISTPTT
+753 
-767 SDRADNKKW
+767 
-776 DTYSGTYLVPDGVTT
+776 
-791 VRFTFKS
+791 
-798 VASAEW
+798 
-804 YSGNDL
+804 
-810 DDIEFSRS
+810 
-818 YKLTYDANSSD
+818 ANSSD

-844 QAKAKAKTTGT
+844 QAKAKTTGT

-898 TDVNGFTV
+898 TDVKGFTV
-906 KTNSNPFWEALH
+906 KTNSN
-918 TDGTNTAYFPTKN
+918 TTYFPTKK

-959 NGQNLGFLYYETL
+959 NGQKLGFLYYETL

-1004 STPHGLRGV
+1004 HTPQGLRGV

-1052 NGWAGA
+1052 NGWAGT
-1058 TDENAKVADAHGMKH
+1058 TDENAKVADEHGMKH

-1096 GSAFQPVDSTIAY
+1096 TSAFQPVDSTIAY
-1109 RLIYDKNAQD
+1109 RLTYDKNAQD
-1119 AAGSIPSDT
+1119 AAGSIPSDK

-1199 MLTRTSAAG
+1199 MLTRPDVDG

-1217 ESQYH
+1217 ESRYQ

-1248 WVSSGVTLTYNVN
+1248 WVSSDVTLTYNVN
-1261 TPEGATPPVT
+1261 TPEGVTPPVT

-1381 TIAMPSDV
+1381 TITTPSDV

>member
-1 MTVPIIKAIAA
+1 MTIPIIKAIAA

-214 LGKVGTTITTKGPGV
+214 LGKVGTTITTKGPGA

-274 KLTYDKNASDATG
+274 KLTYD
-287 QVPSDQY
+287 
-294 GKENTTQPAK
+294 
-304 TNGNGKVRL
+304 
-313 ASDTTALSDHLVNG
+313 
-327 DFSVNYHDQW
+327 
-337 KNTDW
+337 
-342 TSIDPNNGRMLV
+342 
-354 QSTNWKW
+354 
-361 YAINGWDKAKFAW
+361 
-374 LSTQKAGSN
+374 
-383 IEQKANAVELQ
+383 
-394 YDAHAD
+394 
-400 NMYAELCAYEAGTA
+400 
-414 IYQDLKTV
+414 
-422 PGTLYKVRL
+422 
-431 KHASLSSAYLDKMQ
+431 
-445 VMIGAPGHETPVE
+445 
-458 MTRTTVNGHGDKLN
+458 
-472 EKSTTIA
+472 
-479 TKATNSNDRDHGD
+479 
-492 QWETYEG
+492 
-499 TYIIPANQTITRFT
+499 
-513 FKSVDARSLNR
+513 
-524 GNALDDI
+524 
-531 VFDKAYRLS
+531 
-540 YDKNASD
+540 
-547 ASGSVPSNE
+547 
-556 RGKENTVQPAKAKT
+556 
-570 TGTLRLA
+570 
-577 SDDDVAAY
+577 
-585 AASNLP
+585 
-591 EQIVNGG
+591 
-598 FDYPSVP
+598 
-605 SWTTLSESGSNKYNK
+605 
-620 GKLFA
+620 
-625 TINPGTGKYGSGCAM
+625 
-640 STTGKAIPNWNRSSF
+640 
-655 AWNSTQGDAHYPGM
+655 
-669 SCEAGNVELNYDSV
+669 
-683 HHNQFAELTADQ
+683 
-695 QGTAIYQDVKVT
+695 
-707 PGTMMKWSL
+707 
-716 KHSSATSAYVDKMQ
+716 
-730 VMIGE
+730 
-735 PYKETAQ
+735 
-742 EATRIASENGN
+742 
-753 KVGEKMTTISTPTT
+753 
-767 SDRADNKKW
+767 
-776 DTYSGTYLVPDGVTT
+776 
-791 VRFTFKS
+791 
-798 VASAEW
+798 
-804 YSGNDL
+804 
-810 DDIEFSRS
+810 
-818 YKLTYDANSSD
+818 ANSSD

-844 QAKAKAKTTGT
+844 QAKAKTTGT

-898 TDVNGFTV
+898 TDVKGFTV
-906 KTNSNPFWEALH
+906 KTNSN
-918 TDGTNTAYFPTKN
+918 TTYFPTKK

-959 NGQNLGFLYYETL
+959 NGQKLGFLYYETL

-1004 STPHGLRGV
+1004 HTPQGLRGV

-1034 GFDGAYVRSDAHL
+1034 GFDGAYVRSDARL

-1052 NGWAGA
+1052 NGWAGT
-1058 TDENAKVADAHGMKH
+1058 TDENAKVADEHGMKH

-1096 GSAFQPVDSTIAY
+1096 ASAFQPVDSTIAY
-1109 RLIYDKNAQD
+1109 RLTYDKNAQD
-1119 AAGSIPSDT
+1119 AAGSIPSDK

-1199 MLTRTSAAG
+1199 MLTRPDVDG

-1217 ESQYH
+1217 ESRYQ

-1248 WVSSGVTLTYNVN
+1248 WVSSDVTLTYNVN
-1261 TPEGATPPVT
+1261 TPEGVTPPVT

-1381 TIAMPSDV
+1381 TITTPSDV

>member
-12 LIATATLGTGATGTA
+12 LIATATLGTGATGAA

-214 LGKVGTTITTKGPGV
+214 LGKVGTTITTRGPGV

-274 KLTYDKNASDATG
+274 KLTYDKN
-287 QVPSDQY
+287 
-294 GKENTTQPAK
+294 
-304 TNGNGKVRL
+304 
-313 ASDTTALSDHLVNG
+313 
-327 DFSVNYHDQW
+327 
-337 KNTDW
+337 
-342 TSIDPNNGRMLV
+342 
-354 QSTNWKW
+354 
-361 YAINGWDKAKFAW
+361 
-374 LSTQKAGSN
+374 
-383 IEQKANAVELQ
+383 
-394 YDAHAD
+394 
-400 NMYAELCAYEAGTA
+400 
-414 IYQDLKTV
+414 
-422 PGTLYKVRL
+422 
-431 KHASLSSAYLDKMQ
+431 
-445 VMIGAPGHETPVE
+445 
-458 MTRTTVNGHGDKLN
+458 
-472 EKSTTIA
+472 
-479 TKATNSNDRDHGD
+479 
-492 QWETYEG
+492 
-499 TYIIPANQTITRFT
+499 
-513 FKSVDARSLNR
+513 
-524 GNALDDI
+524 
-531 VFDKAYRLS
+531 
-540 YDKNASD
+540 
-547 ASGSVPSNE
+547 
-556 RGKENTVQPAKAKT
+556 
-570 TGTLRLA
+570 
-577 SDDDVAAY
+577 
-585 AASNLP
+585 
-591 EQIVNGG
+591 
-598 FDYPSVP
+598 
-605 SWTTLSESGSNKYNK
+605 
-620 GKLFA
+620 
-625 TINPGTGKYGSGCAM
+625 
-640 STTGKAIPNWNRSSF
+640 
-655 AWNSTQGDAHYPGM
+655 
-669 SCEAGNVELNYDSV
+669 
-683 HHNQFAELTADQ
+683 
-695 QGTAIYQDVKVT
+695 
-707 PGTMMKWSL
+707 
-716 KHSSATSAYVDKMQ
+716 
-730 VMIGE
+730 
-735 PYKETAQ
+735 
-742 EATRIASENGN
+742 
-753 KVGEKMTTISTPTT
+753 
-767 SDRADNKKW
+767 
-776 DTYSGTYLVPDGVTT
+776 
-791 VRFTFKS
+791 
-798 VASAEW
+798 
-804 YSGNDL
+804 
-810 DDIEFSRS
+810 
-818 YKLTYDANSSD
+818 SSD

-844 QAKAKAKTTGT
+844 QAKAKTTGT

-959 NGQNLGFLYYETL
+959 NGQKLGFLYYETL
-972 THHFNIGYGKKDK
+972 THHFNIGYGKWDK

-1004 STPHGLRGV
+1004 STPQGLRGV

-1058 TDENAKVADAHGMKH
+1058 TDENAKVADEHGMKH

-1096 GSAFQPVDSTIAY
+1096 GSSFQPVDSTIAY
-1109 RLIYDKNAQD
+1109 RLSYDKNAQD
-1119 AAGSIPSDT
+1119 AAGSIPSDK
-1128 AANTTRPAKSETD
+1128 AANTTRPANSETD

-1165 TSTDTVSG
+1165 TSTDVVSG
-1173 CQVYYPAGQKIR
+1173 CQVYYPVGAKIR

-1199 MLTRTSAAG
+1199 MLTRPDVDG

-1217 ESQYH
+1217 EYRYR

-1248 WVSSGVTLTYNVN
+1248 WVSSDVTLTYNVN
-1261 TPEGATPPVT
+1261 TPEGVTPPVT

-1320 EIYPNLDMCQPQTV
+1320 EIYPNLDMCQPHTV

-1435 KIFVMPEAGGKGGP
+1435 KIFVMPEAGGEGGP

>member
-66 CPGGKASCD
+66 CPGGKAACD

-313 ASDTTALSDHLVNG
+313 ASD
-327 DFSVNYHDQW
+327 
-337 KNTDW
+337 
-342 TSIDPNNGRMLV
+342 
-354 QSTNWKW
+354 
-361 YAINGWDKAKFAW
+361 
-374 LSTQKAGSN
+374 
-383 IEQKANAVELQ
+383 
-394 YDAHAD
+394 
-400 NMYAELCAYEAGTA
+400 
-414 IYQDLKTV
+414 
-422 PGTLYKVRL
+422 
-431 KHASLSSAYLDKMQ
+431 
-445 VMIGAPGHETPVE
+445 
-458 MTRTTVNGHGDKLN
+458 
-472 EKSTTIA
+472 
-479 TKATNSNDRDHGD
+479 
-492 QWETYEG
+492 
-499 TYIIPANQTITRFT
+499 
-513 FKSVDARSLNR
+513 
-524 GNALDDI
+524 
-531 VFDKAYRLS
+531 
-540 YDKNASD
+540 
-547 ASGSVPSNE
+547 
-556 RGKENTVQPAKAKT
+556 
-570 TGTLRLA
+570 
-577 SDDDVAAY
+577 
-585 AASNLP
+585 
-591 EQIVNGG
+591 
-598 FDYPSVP
+598 
-605 SWTTLSESGSNKYNK
+605 
-620 GKLFA
+620 
-625 TINPGTGKYGSGCAM
+625 
-640 STTGKAIPNWNRSSF
+640 
-655 AWNSTQGDAHYPGM
+655 
-669 SCEAGNVELNYDSV
+669 
-683 HHNQFAELTADQ
+683 
-695 QGTAIYQDVKVT
+695 
-707 PGTMMKWSL
+707 
-716 KHSSATSAYVDKMQ
+716 
-730 VMIGE
+730 
-735 PYKETAQ
+735 
-742 EATRIASENGN
+742 
-753 KVGEKMTTISTPTT
+753 
-767 SDRADNKKW
+767 
-776 DTYSGTYLVPDGVTT
+776 
-791 VRFTFKS
+791 
-798 VASAEW
+798 
-804 YSGNDL
+804 
-810 DDIEFSRS
+810 
-818 YKLTYDANSSD
+818 
-829 ASGQVPSDTTANTVK
+829 
-844 QAKAKAKTTGT
+844 
-855 VRAVAD
+855 

-885 KFSTVNGFSADQV
+885 KFSTTYGFTADQI
-898 TDVNGFTV
+898 TNVNGFTV
-906 KTNSNPFWEALH
+906 KTNRNPTVE
-918 TDGTNTAYFPTKN
+918 NQAYLDTMYQPNKN
-931 GASLVL
+931 GANLIL

-948 AQRWLNARITV
+948 TQRWLNAKITV
-959 NGQNLGFLYYETL
+959 NGQNLGSLVCDKSKHQFLAS
-972 THHFNIGYGKKDK
+972 YGKWDK
-985 KPSSRPYMDVTV
+985 HPSSRPYMDVTV

-1004 STPHGLRGV
+1004 STPQGLRGA

-1052 NGWAGA
+1052 NGWAGT
-1058 TDENAKVADAHGMKH
+1058 TDENEKNADAHGMKH
-1073 YVGATFTGSSFRAR
+1073 YVGATFTGSSFRVR

-1096 GSAFQPVDSTIAY
+1096 GSGFQPVDSTIAY
-1109 RLIYDKNAQD
+1109 RLTYDKNAQD
-1119 AAGSIPSDT
+1119 AAGSIPSDK

-1165 TSTDTVSG
+1165 TSTDVVSG
-1173 CQVYYPAGQKIR
+1173 CQVYYPVGQKIR

-1199 MLTRTSAAG
+1199 MLTRPDVDG
-1208 KKMKMLGWS
+1208 RKMKMLGWS
-1217 ESQYH
+1217 EFRYQ

-1261 TPEGATPPVT
+1261 TPEGVTPPVT

-1288 WKAGSTT
+1288 WKIGSTT
-1295 IIPGYRFLGW
+1295 VLPGYRFLGW

-1320 EIYPNLDMCQPQTV
+1320 EIYPTLTMCQPQTV

-1346 DITVYAHWER
+1346 DVTVYAHWER

-1362 YDANGGKGAHAPTD
+1362 YDANGGKGSHAPTD

-1381 TIAMPSDV
+1381 TIATPSDV
-1389 SQSFS
+1389 SRSFS

>member
-1 MTVPIIKAIAA
+1 MTIPIIKAIAA

-51 SLPDHLINGTFDYPT
+51 GLPDHLINGTFDYPT

-342 TSIDPNNGRMLV
+342 TSIDPNNGRTLID
-354 QSTNWKW
+354 WKW

-374 LSTQKAGSN
+374 SSTQKAGSN

-400 NMYAELCAYEAGTA
+400 NMYAELCANEAGTA

-445 VMIGAPGHETPVE
+445 VMIGAPGHETLVE

-479 TKATNSNDRDHGD
+479 TKATNGNDRDHGD

-499 TYIIPANQTITRFT
+499 TYIIPANQTVTRFT

-524 GNALDDI
+524 GNVLDDI

-570 TGTLRLA
+570 TGTVKTVA
-577 SDDDVAAY
+577 DDD
-585 AASNLP
+585 SSKSLT
-591 EQIVNGG
+591 VNPG
-598 FDYPSVP
+598 FDVP
-605 SWTTLSESGSNKYNK
+605 DYSKLDDGGLHWMYVSPAE
-620 GKLFA
+620 GKA
-625 TINPGTGKYGSGCAM
+625 WSYYDYINPAQPKHQVAGLSQATFGWRELTGGDYKTTAFELHREKDGNVCADVHDGRTIGQTIDTQAGVAYTVSIRHSGRSKGNAGSVQVLVGPDKDHLRPLEMSRMNVSRTGAKYGDRIGKVGTVI
-640 STTGKAIPNWNRSSF
+640 TTHS
-655 AWNSTQGDAHYPGM
+655 
-669 SCEAGNVELNYDSV
+669 DSV
-683 HHNQFAELTADQ
+683 DSTDGDHPAWDHAD
-695 QGTAIYQDVKVT
+695 D
-707 PGTMMKWSL
+707 W
-716 KHSSATSAYVDKMQ
+716 
-730 VMIGE
+730 E
-735 PYKETAQ
+735 
-742 EATRIASENGN
+742 
-753 KVGEKMTTISTPTT
+753 
-767 SDRADNKKW
+767 
-776 DTYSGTYLVPDGVTT
+776 TYSGTYVATGGKTVFAYRGVDKNGNA
-791 VRFTFKS
+791 V
-798 VASAEW
+798 
-804 YSGNDL
+804 SGND
-810 DDIEFSRS
+810 S
-818 YKLTYDANSSD
+818 
-829 ASGQVPSDTTANTVK
+829 
-844 QAKAKAKTTGT
+844 
-855 VRAVAD
+855 VAD
-861 RTASGLTVHDLK
+861 SVIDDLS
-873 NGEIAPVQYGDF
+873 F
-885 KFSTVNGFSADQV
+885 K
-898 TDVNGFTV
+898 
-906 KTNSNPFWEALH
+906 L
-918 TDGTNTAYFPTKN
+918 
-931 GASLVL
+931 
-937 HHVGQWRDSSG
+937 
-948 AQRWLNARITV
+948 
-959 NGQNLGFLYYETL
+959 
-972 THHFNIGYGKKDK
+972 
-985 KPSSRPYMDVTV
+985 
-997 DFLLDDG
+997 
-1004 STPHGLRGV
+1004 
-1013 TGFTDLDGGTSGY
+1013 
-1026 NEGVELVS
+1026 
-1034 GFDGAYVRSDAHL
+1034 
-1047 ARFGT
+1047 
-1052 NGWAGA
+1052 
-1058 TDENAKVADAHGMKH
+1058 
-1073 YVGATFTGSSFRAR
+1073 
-1087 WSVASGQAR
+1087 
-1096 GSAFQPVDSTIAY
+1096 AY
-1109 RLIYDKNAQD
+1109 RLSYDKNAQD
-1119 AAGSIPSDT
+1119 AAGSIPSDK

-1165 TSTDTVSG
+1165 TSTDVVSG
-1173 CQVYYPAGQKIR
+1173 CQVYYPVGAKIR

-1199 MLTRTSAAG
+1199 MLTRPDVDG
-1208 KKMKMLGWS
+1208 RKMKMLGWS
-1217 ESQYH
+1217 ESRYQ

-1261 TPEGATPPVT
+1261 TPEGITPPVT

-1288 WKAGSTT
+1288 WKTGSTT

-1320 EIYPNLDMCQPQTV
+1320 EIYPTLTICQPQTV
-1334 PLYPFWGRALTA
+1334 PLYPSWDKALTA

-1362 YDANGGKGAHAPTD
+1362 YDANGGKGSHAPTD
-1376 GRQHS
+1376 GHQHS
-1381 TIAMPSDV
+1381 TITTPSDV
-1389 SQSFS
+1389 SRSFS

-1411 VSYKDGDGV
+1411 VSYRDGDGV

-1435 KIFVMPEAGGKGGP
+1435 KIFVMPAAGGDGGP

-1459 AGLALM
+1459 AGIALM

>member
-1 MTVPIIKAIAA
+1 MTIPIIKAIAA

-66 CPGGKASCD
+66 CPGGKAACD

-313 ASDTTALSDHLVNG
+313 AA
-327 DFSVNYHDQW
+327 
-337 KNTDW
+337 
-342 TSIDPNNGRMLV
+342 
-354 QSTNWKW
+354 
-361 YAINGWDKAKFAW
+361 DK
-374 LSTQKAGSN
+374 
-383 IEQKANAVELQ
+383 
-394 YDAHAD
+394 
-400 NMYAELCAYEAGTA
+400 
-414 IYQDLKTV
+414 
-422 PGTLYKVRL
+422 
-431 KHASLSSAYLDKMQ
+431 
-445 VMIGAPGHETPVE
+445 
-458 MTRTTVNGHGDKLN
+458 
-472 EKSTTIA
+472 
-479 TKATNSNDRDHGD
+479 
-492 QWETYEG
+492 
-499 TYIIPANQTITRFT
+499 
-513 FKSVDARSLNR
+513 
-524 GNALDDI
+524 
-531 VFDKAYRLS
+531 
-540 YDKNASD
+540 
-547 ASGSVPSNE
+547 
-556 RGKENTVQPAKAKT
+556 
-570 TGTLRLA
+570 
-577 SDDDVAAY
+577 
-585 AASNLP
+585 
-591 EQIVNGG
+591 
-598 FDYPSVP
+598 
-605 SWTTLSESGSNKYNK
+605 
-620 GKLFA
+620 
-625 TINPGTGKYGSGCAM
+625 
-640 STTGKAIPNWNRSSF
+640 
-655 AWNSTQGDAHYPGM
+655 
-669 SCEAGNVELNYDSV
+669 
-683 HHNQFAELTADQ
+683 
-695 QGTAIYQDVKVT
+695 
-707 PGTMMKWSL
+707 
-716 KHSSATSAYVDKMQ
+716 
-730 VMIGE
+730 
-735 PYKETAQ
+735 
-742 EATRIASENGN
+742 
-753 KVGEKMTTISTPTT
+753 
-767 SDRADNKKW
+767 
-776 DTYSGTYLVPDGVTT
+776 
-791 VRFTFKS
+791 
-798 VASAEW
+798 
-804 YSGNDL
+804 
-810 DDIEFSRS
+810 
-818 YKLTYDANSSD
+818 
-829 ASGQVPSDTTANTVK
+829 
-844 QAKAKAKTTGT
+844 
-855 VRAVAD
+855 
-861 RTASGLTVHDLK
+861 TASGLTVHDLK

-898 TDVNGFTV
+898 TNVNGFTV
-906 KTNSNPFWEALH
+906 KTNSNPTVENQAYL
-918 TDGTNTAYFPTKN
+918 GTMYQPTKN

-948 AQRWLNARITV
+948 TQRWLNARITV
-959 NGQNLGFLYYETL
+959 NGQNLGFLYYEAPA
-972 THHFNIGYGKKDK
+972 HHFNIGYGKGGKHT
-985 KPSSRPYMDVTV
+985 SSRPYMDVTV

-1004 STPHGLRGV
+1004 STPQGLRGV

-1047 ARFGT
+1047 TRFGT
-1052 NGWAGA
+1052 NGWAGT
-1058 TDENAKVADAHGMKH
+1058 TDENAKIADEHGMKH
-1073 YVGATFTGSSFRAR
+1073 YVGATFTGSSFRVR

-1109 RLIYDKNAQD
+1109 RLTYDKNAAD
-1119 AAGSIPSDT
+1119 ASGQVPS
-1128 AANTTRPAKSETD
+1128 NTTPDTTQTASSKST

-1165 TSTDTVSG
+1165 TSTDVVSG
-1173 CQVYYPAGQKIR
+1173 CQVYYPVGAKIR

-1261 TPEGATPPVT
+1261 TPEGVTPPVT

-1288 WKAGSTT
+1288 WKIGSTT
-1295 IIPGYRFLGW
+1295 VLPGYRFRGW

-1320 EIYPNLDMCQPQTV
+1320 EIYPNMTMCQPQTV

-1346 DITVYAHWER
+1346 DVTVYAHWER

-1381 TIAMPSDV
+1381 TITTPSDV

>member
-1 MTVPIIKAIAA
+1 MTIPIIKAIAA
-12 LIATATLGTGATGTA
+12 LIATATLGTGATG
-27 TAAGLTDTRTDAAA
+27 
-41 TTVTATADTS
+41 TVTATADTS

-66 CPGGKASCD
+66 CPGGKAACD

-91 DNKFAPIDNWD
+91 DNKFASIDNWD

-129 CVQLGHANN
+129 CVQLGHANNN

-214 LGKVGTTITTKGPGV
+214 LGKVGTTITTKGPGA

-267 VSFDKAY
+267 VSFDKA
-274 KLTYDKNASDATG
+274 
-287 QVPSDQY
+287 
-294 GKENTTQPAK
+294 
-304 TNGNGKVRL
+304 
-313 ASDTTALSDHLVNG
+313 
-327 DFSVNYHDQW
+327 
-337 KNTDW
+337 
-342 TSIDPNNGRMLV
+342 
-354 QSTNWKW
+354 
-361 YAINGWDKAKFAW
+361 
-374 LSTQKAGSN
+374 
-383 IEQKANAVELQ
+383 
-394 YDAHAD
+394 
-400 NMYAELCAYEAGTA
+400 
-414 IYQDLKTV
+414 
-422 PGTLYKVRL
+422 
-431 KHASLSSAYLDKMQ
+431 
-445 VMIGAPGHETPVE
+445 
-458 MTRTTVNGHGDKLN
+458 
-472 EKSTTIA
+472 
-479 TKATNSNDRDHGD
+479 
-492 QWETYEG
+492 
-499 TYIIPANQTITRFT
+499 
-513 FKSVDARSLNR
+513 
-524 GNALDDI
+524 
-531 VFDKAYRLS
+531 
-540 YDKNASD
+540 
-547 ASGSVPSNE
+547 
-556 RGKENTVQPAKAKT
+556 
-570 TGTLRLA
+570 
-577 SDDDVAAY
+577 
-585 AASNLP
+585 
-591 EQIVNGG
+591 
-598 FDYPSVP
+598 
-605 SWTTLSESGSNKYNK
+605 
-620 GKLFA
+620 
-625 TINPGTGKYGSGCAM
+625 
-640 STTGKAIPNWNRSSF
+640 
-655 AWNSTQGDAHYPGM
+655 
-669 SCEAGNVELNYDSV
+669 
-683 HHNQFAELTADQ
+683 
-695 QGTAIYQDVKVT
+695 
-707 PGTMMKWSL
+707 
-716 KHSSATSAYVDKMQ
+716 
-730 VMIGE
+730 
-735 PYKETAQ
+735 
-742 EATRIASENGN
+742 
-753 KVGEKMTTISTPTT
+753 
-767 SDRADNKKW
+767 
-776 DTYSGTYLVPDGVTT
+776 
-791 VRFTFKS
+791 
-798 VASAEW
+798 
-804 YSGNDL
+804 
-810 DDIEFSRS
+810 

-898 TDVNGFTV
+898 TDVKGFTV
-906 KTNSNPFWEALH
+906 KTNSN
-918 TDGTNTAYFPTKN
+918 TTYFPTKK

-997 DFLLDDG
+997 KFLLDDG
-1004 STPHGLRGV
+1004 STPQGLRGV

-1047 ARFGT
+1047 TRFGT
-1052 NGWAGA
+1052 NGWAGT
-1058 TDENAKVADAHGMKH
+1058 TDENAKVADEHGMKH
-1073 YVGATFTGSSFRAR
+1073 YVGATFTGSSFRVR

-1096 GSAFQPVDSTIAY
+1096 GSSFQPVDSTIAY
-1109 RLIYDKNAQD
+1109 RLTYDKNAQD
-1119 AAGSIPSDT
+1119 AAGSIPSDK

-1199 MLTRTSAAG
+1199 MLTRPDVDG

-1217 ESQYH
+1217 EYRYQ

-1248 WVSSGVTLTYNVN
+1248 WVSSSVTLTYNVN
-1261 TPEGATPPVT
+1261 TPEGVTPPVT

-1320 EIYPNLDMCQPQTV
+1320 EIYPNLDMCQPHTV

-1435 KIFVMPEAGGKGGP
+1435 KIFVMPESGGEGGP

>member
-1 MTVPIIKAIAA
+1 MTIPIIKAIAA

-66 CPGGKASCD
+66 CPGGKAACD

-116 PDQQPTSHQKLQH
+116 PNQQPTSHQKLQH

-214 LGKVGTTITTKGPGV
+214 LGKVGTTITTRGPGV

-287 QVPSDQY
+287 SVPSDQR
-294 GKENTTQPAK
+294 GKENTVQPAEARATGTVK
-304 TNGNGKVRL
+304 TVADDDSSKSLTVNPGFDVPDYSKLDDGGLHWMYVSPAEGKAWSYYDYINPAQPKHQVAGLSQATFGWRELTGGDHKTTAFELHREKDGNMCADVHGSRTIGQTIDTQAGVAYTVSIRHSGRSKGNAGSVQVLVGPDKDHLRPLEMSRMNVSRTGAKYGDRIGKVGTVITTH
-313 ASDTTALSDHLVNG
+313 SDSVDSTEGDH
-327 DFSVNYHDQW
+327 
-337 KNTDW
+337 
-342 TSIDPNNGRMLV
+342 P
-354 QSTNWKW
+354 
-361 YAINGWDKAKFAW
+361 AWD
-374 LSTQKAGSN
+374 
-383 IEQKANAVELQ
+383 
-394 YDAHAD
+394 HAD
-400 NMYAELCAYEAGTA
+400 
-414 IYQDLKTV
+414 D
-422 PGTLYKVRL
+422 
-431 KHASLSSAYLDKMQ
+431 
-445 VMIGAPGHETPVE
+445 
-458 MTRTTVNGHGDKLN
+458 
-472 EKSTTIA
+472 
-479 TKATNSNDRDHGD
+479 
-492 QWETYEG
+492 WETYSG
-499 TYIIPANQTITRFT
+499 TYVATGGKTVFAYRG
-513 FKSVDARSLNR
+513 VDKN
-524 GNALDDI
+524 GNAVSGNDSVADSVIDDLS
-531 VFDKAYRLS
+531 FKLAYRLS
-540 YDKNASD
+540 YDKNA
-547 ASGSVPSNE
+547 
-556 RGKENTVQPAKAKT
+556 
-570 TGTLRLA
+570 
-577 SDDDVAAY
+577 
-585 AASNLP
+585 
-591 EQIVNGG
+591 
-598 FDYPSVP
+598 
-605 SWTTLSESGSNKYNK
+605 
-620 GKLFA
+620 
-625 TINPGTGKYGSGCAM
+625 
-640 STTGKAIPNWNRSSF
+640 
-655 AWNSTQGDAHYPGM
+655 
-669 SCEAGNVELNYDSV
+669 
-683 HHNQFAELTADQ
+683 
-695 QGTAIYQDVKVT
+695 
-707 PGTMMKWSL
+707 
-716 KHSSATSAYVDKMQ
+716 
-730 VMIGE
+730 
-735 PYKETAQ
+735 
-742 EATRIASENGN
+742 
-753 KVGEKMTTISTPTT
+753 
-767 SDRADNKKW
+767 
-776 DTYSGTYLVPDGVTT
+776 
-791 VRFTFKS
+791 
-798 VASAEW
+798 
-804 YSGNDL
+804 
-810 DDIEFSRS
+810 
-818 YKLTYDANSSD
+818 
-829 ASGQVPSDTTANTVK
+829 
-844 QAKAKAKTTGT
+844 
-855 VRAVAD
+855 
-861 RTASGLTVHDLK
+861 
-873 NGEIAPVQYGDF
+873 
-885 KFSTVNGFSADQV
+885 
-898 TDVNGFTV
+898 
-906 KTNSNPFWEALH
+906 
-918 TDGTNTAYFPTKN
+918 
-931 GASLVL
+931 
-937 HHVGQWRDSSG
+937 
-948 AQRWLNARITV
+948 
-959 NGQNLGFLYYETL
+959 
-972 THHFNIGYGKKDK
+972 
-985 KPSSRPYMDVTV
+985 
-997 DFLLDDG
+997 
-1004 STPHGLRGV
+1004 
-1013 TGFTDLDGGTSGY
+1013 
-1026 NEGVELVS
+1026 
-1034 GFDGAYVRSDAHL
+1034 
-1047 ARFGT
+1047 
-1052 NGWAGA
+1052 
-1058 TDENAKVADAHGMKH
+1058 
-1073 YVGATFTGSSFRAR
+1073 
-1087 WSVASGQAR
+1087 
-1096 GSAFQPVDSTIAY
+1096 
-1109 RLIYDKNAQD
+1109 QD
-1119 AAGSIPSDT
+1119 ATGSIPSDT

-1165 TSTDTVSG
+1165 TSTDVVSG
-1173 CQVYYPAGQKIR
+1173 CQVYYPVGAKIR

-1199 MLTRTSAAG
+1199 MLTRPDVDG
-1208 KKMKMLGWS
+1208 RKMKMLGWS
-1217 ESQYH
+1217 ESRYR

-1261 TPEGATPPVT
+1261 TPEGITPPVT

-1288 WKAGSTT
+1288 WKTGSTT

-1320 EIYPNLDMCQPQTV
+1320 EIYPTLTICQPQTV
-1334 PLYPFWGRALTA
+1334 PLYPSWDKALTA

-1356 ADTQVM
+1356 ADTQVV
-1362 YDANGGKGAHAPTD
+1362 YDANGGKGSHAPTD
-1376 GRQHS
+1376 GHQHS

-1389 SQSFS
+1389 SRSFS

-1420 PVEDKVVT
+1420 PVEDKAVT

-1435 KIFVMPEAGGKGGP
+1435 KIFVMPAAGGDGGP

>member
-1 MTVPIIKAIAA
+1 MTIPIIKAIAA

-138 NNGQKVNRYAEI
+138 NGQKVNRYAEI

-214 LGKVGTTITTKGPGV
+214 LGKVGTTITTKGPGA

-274 KLTYDKNASDATG
+274 KLTYD
-287 QVPSDQY
+287 
-294 GKENTTQPAK
+294 
-304 TNGNGKVRL
+304 
-313 ASDTTALSDHLVNG
+313 
-327 DFSVNYHDQW
+327 
-337 KNTDW
+337 
-342 TSIDPNNGRMLV
+342 
-354 QSTNWKW
+354 
-361 YAINGWDKAKFAW
+361 
-374 LSTQKAGSN
+374 
-383 IEQKANAVELQ
+383 
-394 YDAHAD
+394 
-400 NMYAELCAYEAGTA
+400 
-414 IYQDLKTV
+414 
-422 PGTLYKVRL
+422 
-431 KHASLSSAYLDKMQ
+431 
-445 VMIGAPGHETPVE
+445 
-458 MTRTTVNGHGDKLN
+458 
-472 EKSTTIA
+472 
-479 TKATNSNDRDHGD
+479 
-492 QWETYEG
+492 
-499 TYIIPANQTITRFT
+499 
-513 FKSVDARSLNR
+513 
-524 GNALDDI
+524 
-531 VFDKAYRLS
+531 
-540 YDKNASD
+540 
-547 ASGSVPSNE
+547 
-556 RGKENTVQPAKAKT
+556 
-570 TGTLRLA
+570 
-577 SDDDVAAY
+577 
-585 AASNLP
+585 
-591 EQIVNGG
+591 
-598 FDYPSVP
+598 
-605 SWTTLSESGSNKYNK
+605 
-620 GKLFA
+620 
-625 TINPGTGKYGSGCAM
+625 
-640 STTGKAIPNWNRSSF
+640 
-655 AWNSTQGDAHYPGM
+655 
-669 SCEAGNVELNYDSV
+669 
-683 HHNQFAELTADQ
+683 
-695 QGTAIYQDVKVT
+695 
-707 PGTMMKWSL
+707 
-716 KHSSATSAYVDKMQ
+716 
-730 VMIGE
+730 
-735 PYKETAQ
+735 
-742 EATRIASENGN
+742 
-753 KVGEKMTTISTPTT
+753 
-767 SDRADNKKW
+767 
-776 DTYSGTYLVPDGVTT
+776 
-791 VRFTFKS
+791 
-798 VASAEW
+798 
-804 YSGNDL
+804 
-810 DDIEFSRS
+810 
-818 YKLTYDANSSD
+818 ANSSD

-844 QAKAKAKTTGT
+844 QAKAKTTGT

-898 TDVNGFTV
+898 TDVKGFTV
-906 KTNSNPFWEALH
+906 KTNSN
-918 TDGTNTAYFPTKN
+918 TTYFPTKK

-959 NGQNLGFLYYETL
+959 NGQKLGFLYYETL

-1004 STPHGLRGV
+1004 HTPQGLRGV

-1052 NGWAGA
+1052 NGWAGT
-1058 TDENAKVADAHGMKH
+1058 TDENAKVADEHGMKH

-1096 GSAFQPVDSTIAY
+1096 MSAFQPVDSTIAY
-1109 RLIYDKNAQD
+1109 RLTYDKNAQD
-1119 AAGSIPSDT
+1119 AAGSIPSDK

-1199 MLTRTSAAG
+1199 MLTRPDVDG

-1217 ESQYH
+1217 ESRYQ

-1248 WVSSGVTLTYNVN
+1248 WVSSDVTLTYNVN
-1261 TPEGATPPVT
+1261 TPEGVTPPVT

-1381 TIAMPSDV
+1381 TITTPSDV

>member
-1 MTVPIIKAIAA
+1 MTIPIIKAIAA

-214 LGKVGTTITTKGPGV
+214 LGKVGTTITTKGPGA

-313 ASDTTALSDHLVNG
+313 ASDTTALLDHLVNG

-374 LSTQKAGSN
+374 SSTQKAGSN

-547 ASGSVPSNE
+547 ASGSVPSNQRGKE
-556 RGKENTVQPAKAKT
+556 NTVQPAEARGTGTVKTVADGDSSKSLTVNPGFDVPDYSKLDDGGLHWMYVSPAEGKAWSYYDYINPAQPRHQVAGLSQATFGWQELTGGDYKTTSFELHREKDGNVCADVHGSRTIGQTIDTQAGVAYTVSIRHSGRSKGNAGSVQVLVGPDKDHLRPLEMSRMNVSRTGAKYGDRIGKVGTVITTHSDSVDSTEGDHPAWDHADDWETYSGTYVATGGKTVFAYRGVDKNGNAVSGNDSVVDSVIDDLSFKLAYRLSYDKNAGDATGGVPSSQYGKENTVQPAKAKT
-570 TGTLRLA
+570 TGSVRLA
-577 SDDDVAAY
+577 
-585 AASNLP
+585 
-591 EQIVNGG
+591 
-598 FDYPSVP
+598 
-605 SWTTLSESGSNKYNK
+605 
-620 GKLFA
+620 
-625 TINPGTGKYGSGCAM
+625 
-640 STTGKAIPNWNRSSF
+640 
-655 AWNSTQGDAHYPGM
+655 
-669 SCEAGNVELNYDSV
+669 
-683 HHNQFAELTADQ
+683 AD
-695 QGTAIYQDVKVT
+695 K
-707 PGTMMKWSL
+707 
-716 KHSSATSAYVDKMQ
+716 
-730 VMIGE
+730 
-735 PYKETAQ
+735 
-742 EATRIASENGN
+742 
-753 KVGEKMTTISTPTT
+753 
-767 SDRADNKKW
+767 
-776 DTYSGTYLVPDGVTT
+776 
-791 VRFTFKS
+791 
-798 VASAEW
+798 
-804 YSGNDL
+804 
-810 DDIEFSRS
+810 
-818 YKLTYDANSSD
+818 
-829 ASGQVPSDTTANTVK
+829 
-844 QAKAKAKTTGT
+844 
-855 VRAVAD
+855 
-861 RTASGLTVHDLK
+861 TASGLTVHDLK

-898 TDVNGFTV
+898 TDVKGFTV
-906 KTNSNPFWEALH
+906 KTNSNPFWKALH

-972 THHFNIGYGKKDK
+972 THHFNIGYGKWDK
-985 KPSSRPYMDVTV
+985 HPSSRPYMDVTV

-1165 TSTDTVSG
+1165 TSTDVVSG
-1173 CQVYYPAGQKIR
+1173 CQVYYPVGAKIR

-1217 ESQYH
+1217 ESRYQ

-1248 WVSSGVTLTYNVN
+1248 WVSSDVTLTYNVN
-1261 TPEGATPPVT
+1261 TPEGVTPPVT

>member
-1 MTVPIIKAIAA
+1 MTIPIIKAIAA

-66 CPGGKASCD
+66 CPGGKAACD

-129 CVQLGHANN
+129 CVQLGHATN

-287 QVPSDQY
+287 SVPSNQR
-294 GKENTTQPAK
+294 GKENTVQPAEARATGTVK
-304 TNGNGKVRL
+304 TVADDDSSKSLTVNPGFDVPDYSKLDDGGLHWMYVSPAEGKAWSYYDYINPAQPKHQVAGLSQATFGWRELTGGDHKTTAFELHREKDGNMCADVHGSRTIGQTIDTQAGVAYTVSIRHSGRSKGNAGSVQVLVGPDKDHLRPLEMSRMNVSRTGAKYGDRIGKVGTVITTH
-313 ASDTTALSDHLVNG
+313 SDSVDSTEGDH
-327 DFSVNYHDQW
+327 
-337 KNTDW
+337 
-342 TSIDPNNGRMLV
+342 P
-354 QSTNWKW
+354 
-361 YAINGWDKAKFAW
+361 AWD
-374 LSTQKAGSN
+374 
-383 IEQKANAVELQ
+383 
-394 YDAHAD
+394 HAD
-400 NMYAELCAYEAGTA
+400 
-414 IYQDLKTV
+414 D
-422 PGTLYKVRL
+422 
-431 KHASLSSAYLDKMQ
+431 
-445 VMIGAPGHETPVE
+445 
-458 MTRTTVNGHGDKLN
+458 
-472 EKSTTIA
+472 
-479 TKATNSNDRDHGD
+479 
-492 QWETYEG
+492 WETYSG
-499 TYIIPANQTITRFT
+499 TYVAIGGKTVFAYRG
-513 FKSVDARSLNR
+513 VDKN
-524 GNALDDI
+524 GNAVSGNDSVADSVIDDLS
-531 VFDKAYRLS
+531 FKLAYRLS
-540 YDKNASD
+540 YDKNA
-547 ASGSVPSNE
+547 
-556 RGKENTVQPAKAKT
+556 
-570 TGTLRLA
+570 
-577 SDDDVAAY
+577 
-585 AASNLP
+585 
-591 EQIVNGG
+591 
-598 FDYPSVP
+598 
-605 SWTTLSESGSNKYNK
+605 
-620 GKLFA
+620 
-625 TINPGTGKYGSGCAM
+625 
-640 STTGKAIPNWNRSSF
+640 
-655 AWNSTQGDAHYPGM
+655 
-669 SCEAGNVELNYDSV
+669 
-683 HHNQFAELTADQ
+683 
-695 QGTAIYQDVKVT
+695 
-707 PGTMMKWSL
+707 
-716 KHSSATSAYVDKMQ
+716 
-730 VMIGE
+730 
-735 PYKETAQ
+735 
-742 EATRIASENGN
+742 
-753 KVGEKMTTISTPTT
+753 
-767 SDRADNKKW
+767 
-776 DTYSGTYLVPDGVTT
+776 
-791 VRFTFKS
+791 
-798 VASAEW
+798 
-804 YSGNDL
+804 
-810 DDIEFSRS
+810 
-818 YKLTYDANSSD
+818 
-829 ASGQVPSDTTANTVK
+829 
-844 QAKAKAKTTGT
+844 
-855 VRAVAD
+855 
-861 RTASGLTVHDLK
+861 
-873 NGEIAPVQYGDF
+873 
-885 KFSTVNGFSADQV
+885 
-898 TDVNGFTV
+898 
-906 KTNSNPFWEALH
+906 
-918 TDGTNTAYFPTKN
+918 
-931 GASLVL
+931 
-937 HHVGQWRDSSG
+937 
-948 AQRWLNARITV
+948 
-959 NGQNLGFLYYETL
+959 
-972 THHFNIGYGKKDK
+972 
-985 KPSSRPYMDVTV
+985 
-997 DFLLDDG
+997 
-1004 STPHGLRGV
+1004 
-1013 TGFTDLDGGTSGY
+1013 
-1026 NEGVELVS
+1026 
-1034 GFDGAYVRSDAHL
+1034 
-1047 ARFGT
+1047 
-1052 NGWAGA
+1052 
-1058 TDENAKVADAHGMKH
+1058 
-1073 YVGATFTGSSFRAR
+1073 
-1087 WSVASGQAR
+1087 
-1096 GSAFQPVDSTIAY
+1096 
-1109 RLIYDKNAQD
+1109 QD
-1119 AAGSIPSDT
+1119 ATGSIPSDT

-1165 TSTDTVSG
+1165 TSTDVVSG
-1173 CQVYYPAGQKIR
+1173 CQVYYPVGAKIR

-1199 MLTRTSAAG
+1199 MLTRPDVDG
-1208 KKMKMLGWS
+1208 RKMKMLGWS
-1217 ESQYH
+1217 ESRYQ

-1261 TPEGATPPVT
+1261 TPEGITPPVT

-1288 WKAGSTT
+1288 WKTGSTT

-1320 EIYPNLDMCQPQTV
+1320 EIYPTLTICQPQTV
-1334 PLYPFWGRALTA
+1334 PLYPSWDKALTA

-1362 YDANGGKGAHAPTD
+1362 YDANGGKGSHAPTD
-1376 GRQHS
+1376 GHQHS

-1389 SQSFS
+1389 SRSFS

-1411 VSYKDGDGV
+1411 VSYRDGDGV

-1435 KIFVMPEAGGKGGP
+1435 KIFVMPATGGDGGP

-1459 AGLALM
+1459 AGIALM

>member
-1 MTVPIIKAIAA
+1 MTIPIIKAIAA

-41 TTVTATADTS
+41 TTVTTTADTS

-327 DFSVNYHDQW
+327 
-337 KNTDW
+337 
-342 TSIDPNNGRMLV
+342 
-354 QSTNWKW
+354 
-361 YAINGWDKAKFAW
+361 
-374 LSTQKAGSN
+374 
-383 IEQKANAVELQ
+383 
-394 YDAHAD
+394 
-400 NMYAELCAYEAGTA
+400 
-414 IYQDLKTV
+414 
-422 PGTLYKVRL
+422 
-431 KHASLSSAYLDKMQ
+431 
-445 VMIGAPGHETPVE
+445 
-458 MTRTTVNGHGDKLN
+458 
-472 EKSTTIA
+472 
-479 TKATNSNDRDHGD
+479 
-492 QWETYEG
+492 
-499 TYIIPANQTITRFT
+499 
-513 FKSVDARSLNR
+513 
-524 GNALDDI
+524 
-531 VFDKAYRLS
+531 
-540 YDKNASD
+540 
-547 ASGSVPSNE
+547 
-556 RGKENTVQPAKAKT
+556 
-570 TGTLRLA
+570 
-577 SDDDVAAY
+577 
-585 AASNLP
+585 
-591 EQIVNGG
+591 G

-640 STTGKAIPNWNRSSF
+640 STTGRAIPNWNRLNF
-655 AWNSTQGDAHYPGM
+655 AWNSTQGDAHYSGGM

-683 HHNQFAELTADQ
+683 HHNQFVELTADQ

-742 EATRIASENGN
+742 EATRITSENGN

-776 DTYSGTYLVPDGVTT
+776 DTYSGTYLVPDKVTT

-798 VASAEW
+798 IASAEW

-810 DDIEFSRS
+810 DDIKFSRS
-818 YKLTYDANSSD
+818 YQLSYDKNASD
-829 ASGQVPSDTTANTVK
+829 ATGSVPSNQRGEENTV
-844 QAKAKAKTTGT
+844 QPAEARATGT
-855 VRAVAD
+855 VKTVAD
-861 RTASGLTVHDLK
+861 DDSSKSLTV
-873 NGEIAPVQYGDF
+873 NP
-885 KFSTVNGFSADQV
+885 GF
-898 TDVNGFTV
+898 DVPDYS
-906 KTNSNPFWEALH
+906 K
-918 TDGTNTAYFPTKN
+918 
-931 GASLVL
+931 
-937 HHVGQWRDSSG
+937 
-948 AQRWLNARITV
+948 
-959 NGQNLGFLYYETL
+959 
-972 THHFNIGYGKKDK
+972 
-985 KPSSRPYMDVTV
+985 
-997 DFLLDDG
+997 LDDG
-1004 STPHGLRGV
+1004 GLHWMYV
-1013 TGFTDLDGGTSGY
+1013 SPA
-1026 NEGVELVS
+1026 EGKAWSYYDYINPAQPKHQV
-1034 GFDGAYVRSDAHL
+1034 
-1047 ARFGT
+1047 
-1052 NGWAGA
+1052 AGLSQ
-1058 TDENAKVADAHGMKH
+1058 
-1073 YVGATFTGSSFRAR
+1073 ATFGWRELTGGDHKTTAFELHREKDGNMCADVHGNRTIGQTIDTQAGVAYTVSIRHSGRSKGNAG
-1087 WSVASGQAR
+1087 SVQVLVGPDKDHLRPLEMSRMNVSRTGAKYGDRIGKVGTVITTHSD
-1096 GSAFQPVDSTIAY
+1096 SVDSTEGDHPAWDHADDWETYSGTYVATGGKTVFAYRGVDKNGNAVSGNDSVADSVIDDLSFKLAY
-1109 RLIYDKNAQD
+1109 RLSYDKNAQD

-1165 TSTDTVSG
+1165 TSTDVVSG
-1173 CQVYYPAGQKIR
+1173 CQVYYPVGAKIR

-1199 MLTRTSAAG
+1199 MLTRPDVDG
-1208 KKMKMLGWS
+1208 RKMKMLGWS
-1217 ESQYH
+1217 ESRYR

-1261 TPEGATPPVT
+1261 TPEGITPPVT

-1288 WKAGSTT
+1288 WKTGSTT

-1320 EIYPNLDMCQPQTV
+1320 EIYPTLTMCQPQTV
-1334 PLYPFWGRALTA
+1334 PLYPSWGRALTA

-1362 YDANGGKGAHAPTD
+1362 YDANGGKGSHAPTD
-1376 GRQHS
+1376 GHQHS
-1381 TIAMPSDV
+1381 TITMPSDV
-1389 SQSFS
+1389 SRSFS

-1404 TKPDGSG
+1404 TRPDGSG
-1411 VSYKDGDGV
+1411 VSYRDGDGV

-1435 KIFVMPEAGGKGGP
+1435 KIFVMPAAGGDGDP

-1459 AGLALM
+1459 AGIALM

>member
-1 MTVPIIKAIAA
+1 MTIPIIKAIAA

-138 NNGQKVNRYAEI
+138 NGQKVNRYAEI

-214 LGKVGTTITTKGPGV
+214 LGKVGTTITTKGPGA

-274 KLTYDKNASDATG
+274 KLTYD
-287 QVPSDQY
+287 
-294 GKENTTQPAK
+294 
-304 TNGNGKVRL
+304 
-313 ASDTTALSDHLVNG
+313 
-327 DFSVNYHDQW
+327 
-337 KNTDW
+337 
-342 TSIDPNNGRMLV
+342 
-354 QSTNWKW
+354 
-361 YAINGWDKAKFAW
+361 
-374 LSTQKAGSN
+374 
-383 IEQKANAVELQ
+383 
-394 YDAHAD
+394 
-400 NMYAELCAYEAGTA
+400 
-414 IYQDLKTV
+414 
-422 PGTLYKVRL
+422 
-431 KHASLSSAYLDKMQ
+431 
-445 VMIGAPGHETPVE
+445 
-458 MTRTTVNGHGDKLN
+458 
-472 EKSTTIA
+472 
-479 TKATNSNDRDHGD
+479 
-492 QWETYEG
+492 
-499 TYIIPANQTITRFT
+499 
-513 FKSVDARSLNR
+513 
-524 GNALDDI
+524 
-531 VFDKAYRLS
+531 
-540 YDKNASD
+540 
-547 ASGSVPSNE
+547 
-556 RGKENTVQPAKAKT
+556 
-570 TGTLRLA
+570 
-577 SDDDVAAY
+577 
-585 AASNLP
+585 
-591 EQIVNGG
+591 
-598 FDYPSVP
+598 
-605 SWTTLSESGSNKYNK
+605 
-620 GKLFA
+620 
-625 TINPGTGKYGSGCAM
+625 
-640 STTGKAIPNWNRSSF
+640 
-655 AWNSTQGDAHYPGM
+655 
-669 SCEAGNVELNYDSV
+669 
-683 HHNQFAELTADQ
+683 
-695 QGTAIYQDVKVT
+695 
-707 PGTMMKWSL
+707 
-716 KHSSATSAYVDKMQ
+716 
-730 VMIGE
+730 
-735 PYKETAQ
+735 
-742 EATRIASENGN
+742 
-753 KVGEKMTTISTPTT
+753 
-767 SDRADNKKW
+767 
-776 DTYSGTYLVPDGVTT
+776 
-791 VRFTFKS
+791 
-798 VASAEW
+798 
-804 YSGNDL
+804 
-810 DDIEFSRS
+810 
-818 YKLTYDANSSD
+818 ANSSD

-844 QAKAKAKTTGT
+844 QAKAKTTGT

-898 TDVNGFTV
+898 TDVKGFTV
-906 KTNSNPFWEALH
+906 KTNSN
-918 TDGTNTAYFPTKN
+918 TTYFPTKK

-959 NGQNLGFLYYETL
+959 NGQKLGFLYYETL

-1004 STPHGLRGV
+1004 HTPQGLRGV

-1052 NGWAGA
+1052 NGWAGT
-1058 TDENAKVADAHGMKH
+1058 TDENAKVADEHGMKH

-1096 GSAFQPVDSTIAY
+1096 ASAFQPVDSTIAY
-1109 RLIYDKNAQD
+1109 RLTYDKNAQD
-1119 AAGSIPSDT
+1119 AAGSIPSDK

-1199 MLTRTSAAG
+1199 MLTRPDVDG

-1217 ESQYH
+1217 ESRYQ

-1248 WVSSGVTLTYNVN
+1248 WVSSDVTLTYNVN
-1261 TPEGATPPVT
+1261 TPEGVTPPVT

-1381 TIAMPSDV
+1381 TITTPSDV

>member
-1 MTVPIIKAIAA
+1 MTIPIIKAIAA
-12 LIATATLGTGATGTA
+12 LIATATLGTGVTGTA

-274 KLTYDKNASDATG
+274 KLTYD
-287 QVPSDQY
+287 
-294 GKENTTQPAK
+294 
-304 TNGNGKVRL
+304 
-313 ASDTTALSDHLVNG
+313 
-327 DFSVNYHDQW
+327 
-337 KNTDW
+337 
-342 TSIDPNNGRMLV
+342 
-354 QSTNWKW
+354 
-361 YAINGWDKAKFAW
+361 
-374 LSTQKAGSN
+374 
-383 IEQKANAVELQ
+383 
-394 YDAHAD
+394 
-400 NMYAELCAYEAGTA
+400 
-414 IYQDLKTV
+414 
-422 PGTLYKVRL
+422 
-431 KHASLSSAYLDKMQ
+431 
-445 VMIGAPGHETPVE
+445 
-458 MTRTTVNGHGDKLN
+458 
-472 EKSTTIA
+472 
-479 TKATNSNDRDHGD
+479 
-492 QWETYEG
+492 
-499 TYIIPANQTITRFT
+499 
-513 FKSVDARSLNR
+513 
-524 GNALDDI
+524 
-531 VFDKAYRLS
+531 
-540 YDKNASD
+540 
-547 ASGSVPSNE
+547 
-556 RGKENTVQPAKAKT
+556 
-570 TGTLRLA
+570 
-577 SDDDVAAY
+577 
-585 AASNLP
+585 
-591 EQIVNGG
+591 
-598 FDYPSVP
+598 
-605 SWTTLSESGSNKYNK
+605 
-620 GKLFA
+620 
-625 TINPGTGKYGSGCAM
+625 
-640 STTGKAIPNWNRSSF
+640 
-655 AWNSTQGDAHYPGM
+655 
-669 SCEAGNVELNYDSV
+669 
-683 HHNQFAELTADQ
+683 
-695 QGTAIYQDVKVT
+695 
-707 PGTMMKWSL
+707 
-716 KHSSATSAYVDKMQ
+716 
-730 VMIGE
+730 
-735 PYKETAQ
+735 
-742 EATRIASENGN
+742 
-753 KVGEKMTTISTPTT
+753 
-767 SDRADNKKW
+767 
-776 DTYSGTYLVPDGVTT
+776 
-791 VRFTFKS
+791 
-798 VASAEW
+798 
-804 YSGNDL
+804 
-810 DDIEFSRS
+810 
-818 YKLTYDANSSD
+818 ANSSD

-906 KTNSNPFWEALH
+906 KTNSNPFWKALH

-972 THHFNIGYGKKDK
+972 THHFNIGYGKWDK
-985 KPSSRPYMDVTV
+985 HPSSRPYMDVTV

-1004 STPHGLRGV
+1004 STPQGLRGV

-1058 TDENAKVADAHGMKH
+1058 TDENAKVADEHGMKH

-1109 RLIYDKNAQD
+1109 RLSYDKNAQD

-1141 GKVSDLVQRTTTHAD
+1141 GKVSDLVQRTTTHED

-1173 CQVYYPAGQKIR
+1173 CQIYYPAGAKIR

-1199 MLTRTSAAG
+1199 MLTRPDVDG

-1217 ESQYH
+1217 ESRYQ

-1248 WVSSGVTLTYNVN
+1248 WVSSDVTLTYNVN
-1261 TPEGATPPVT
+1261 TPEGVTPPVT

-1381 TIAMPSDV
+1381 TITTPSDV

>member
-1 MTVPIIKAIAA
+1 MTIPIIKAIAA

-27 TAAGLTDTRTDAAA
+27 TAAGLPDTRTDAAA

-66 CPGGKASCD
+66 CPGGKAACD

-313 ASDTTALSDHLVNG
+313 ASDTTALPDHLVNG

-342 TSIDPNNGRMLV
+342 TSIDPNNGRTLV

-374 LSTQKAGSN
+374 SSTQKAGSN

-400 NMYAELCAYEAGTA
+400 NMYAELCAHEAGTA
-414 IYQDLKTV
+414 IYQDIATM
-422 PGTLYKVRL
+422 PGTLYRIE
-431 KHASLSSAYLDKMQ
+431 LDHTSRYSIHLDQMQ
-445 VMIGAPGHETPVE
+445 VMVGAPGHEQPVE
-458 MTRTTVNGHGDKLN
+458 MTRTSSNKYGDKIG

-479 TKATNSNDRDHGD
+479 THSTNPFGNQSSKDDFSHYVGYY
-492 QWETYEG
+492 T
-499 TYIIPANQTITRFT
+499 IPAGQSVTRFT
-513 FKSVDARSLNR
+513 FRQVSGVNTTSGNLLDNIVFTQAYKLDYDRNSDEATGQTPNDTATVQPAEARGTGTVKTVADDDSSKSLTVNPGFDVPDYSKLDDGGLHWMYVSPAEGKAWSYYDYINPAQPKHQVAGLSQATFGWQELTGGDHETTAFELHREKDGNVCADVHGSRTIGQTIDTQAGVAYTVSIRHSGRSKGNAGSVQVLVGPDKDHLRPLEMSRMNVSRTGAKYGDGIGKVGTVITTHSDSVDSTEGDHPAWDHADDWETYSGTYVATGGKTVFAYRGVDKN
-524 GNALDDI
+524 GNAVSGNDSVVDSVIDDLS
-531 VFDKAYRLS
+531 FKLAYRLS
-540 YDKNASD
+540 YDKNAQD
-547 ASGSVPSNE
+547 AAGQVPSNE

-570 TGTLRLA
+570 TGTV
-577 SDDDVAAY
+577 S
-585 AASNLP
+585 
-591 EQIVNGG
+591 
-598 FDYPSVP
+598 
-605 SWTTLSESGSNKYNK
+605 
-620 GKLFA
+620 
-625 TINPGTGKYGSGCAM
+625 M
-640 STTGKAIPNWNRSSF
+640 
-655 AWNSTQGDAHYPGM
+655 
-669 SCEAGNVELNYDSV
+669 
-683 HHNQFAELTADQ
+683 
-695 QGTAIYQDVKVT
+695 VT
-707 PGTMMKWSL
+707 
-716 KHSSATSAYVDKMQ
+716 DK
-730 VMIGE
+730 
-735 PYKETAQ
+735 
-742 EATRIASENGN
+742 
-753 KVGEKMTTISTPTT
+753 T
-767 SDRADNKKW
+767 SD
-776 DTYSGTYLVPDGVTT
+776 
-791 VRFTFKS
+791 
-798 VASAEW
+798 
-804 YSGNDL
+804 
-810 DDIEFSRS
+810 
-818 YKLTYDANSSD
+818 
-829 ASGQVPSDTTANTVK
+829 
-844 QAKAKAKTTGT
+844 
-855 VRAVAD
+855 
-861 RTASGLTVHDLK
+861 GLTVHDLK
-873 NGEIAPVQYGDF
+873 NGEITPVQYGDF
-885 KFSTVNGFSADQV
+885 KFSTTDGFTADQV

-906 KTNSNPFWEALH
+906 KTNWDPTEENQ
-918 TDGTNTAYFPTKN
+918 AYAGILATMYQPNGK
-931 GASLVL
+931 GASLIL

-948 AQRWLNARITV
+948 TQRWLNAKITV
-959 NGQNLGFLYYETL
+959 NDQNLGTL
-972 THHFNIGYGKKDK
+972 VYIPSTRKFVASYGKWDK
-985 KPSSRPYMDVTV
+985 HPSSRPYMDVTV

-1004 STPHGLRGV
+1004 STPHGLRGA
-1013 TGFTDLDGGTSGY
+1013 TGFTDIDGGTSGY

-1047 ARFGT
+1047 TRFST
-1052 NGWAGA
+1052 NGWAGI
-1058 TDENAKVADAHGMKH
+1058 TDENKNDADAHGMKH
-1073 YVGATFTGSSFRAR
+1073 YVGATFTGSSFRVR

-1096 GSAFQPVDSTIAY
+1096 QSGFQPVDSTIAY
-1109 RLIYDKNAQD
+1109 RLTYDKNAAD
-1119 AAGSIPSDT
+1119 ASGQVPS
-1128 AANTTRPAKSETD
+1128 NTTPDTTQTASSKST

-1165 TSTDTVSG
+1165 TSTDVVSG
-1173 CQVYYPAGQKIR
+1173 CQVYYPVGAKIR

-1199 MLTRTSAAG
+1199 MLTRPDVDG
-1208 KKMKMLGWS
+1208 RKMKMLGWS
-1217 ESQYH
+1217 EFRYQ

-1261 TPEGATPPVT
+1261 TPEGVTPPVT

-1288 WKAGSTT
+1288 WKIGSTT
-1295 IIPGYRFLGW
+1295 VLPGYRFRGW

-1320 EIYPNLDMCQPQTV
+1320 EIYPNMTMCQPQTV

-1356 ADTQVM
+1356 ADTQVV

-1381 TIAMPSDV
+1381 TITTPSDV

-1420 PVEDKVVT
+1420 PVEDKAVT

-1435 KIFVMPEAGGKGGP
+1435 KIFVMPAAGGDGGP